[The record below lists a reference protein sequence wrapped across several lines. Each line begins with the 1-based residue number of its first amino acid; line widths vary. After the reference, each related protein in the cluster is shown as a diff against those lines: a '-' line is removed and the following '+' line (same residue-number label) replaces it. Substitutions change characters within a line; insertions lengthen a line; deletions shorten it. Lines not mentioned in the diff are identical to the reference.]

1 MAATSGESQLQRIV
15 RDLEDAVTELSKEF
29 KEGGEPITDDS
40 GNLQK
45 FSYKLEYLLQFDLK
59 EKNTLLGNRKDY
71 WDYFCDCLAKVKG
84 ANDGIRFVKS
94 ITELRTSLGKGRA
107 FLRYSLVHQ
116 RLADTL
122 QQCFMNTKVTS
133 DWYYARSPFLN
144 SKMSSDIVGHL
155 YELTDVQFDLAS
167 RGYDLDAA
175 WPVFARRT
183 LSSLGSSA
191 YLWKPPS
198 RSSSMSSLVSNYL
211 QAQEFP
217 SSPDANNSLNAEH
230 FEGFEEM
237 RVELDQAELKQRE
250 LQDRIHY
257 LEMENQELQAALS
270 LQKEQVQVEKE
281 KSNNCSE
288 ENSRLTKIIT
298 ELQKQ
303 CEVSHST
310 QSTVHDLQKCLQS
323 LELNAAEQQKEYST
337 KLEQLVNSKE
347 DCTSKLQ
354 VLNQELE
361 ASRAL
366 VAMKDLCINEL
377 KAKLSSTE
385 QKNLNL
391 CEKFDA
397 ALEEKGQQVTTDCD
411 SALQIQALLEKL
423 QETEKEKADMQR
435 LNDKH
440 VSQLKAARE
449 ELHLKEE
456 AQMELQSRY
465 NRLTADSKEESE
477 KLLGS
482 LETMAKEMD
491 ALQKALT
498 LKEKEMTELQTQV
511 MGSLAQVG
519 SLEKNLEEARKEKE
533 KLEEE
538 YGRREGTLKQ
548 EAQSQAEQLELQEG
562 RLTKVSQIVCSL
574 EEQNRKLL
582 SEKEHLCQKV
592 KELEEQMEQQNS
604 EVSEMGD
611 KSRKLKV
618 ENANLQQSIK
628 KMEGKLTSLEA
639 SNASLEAEVAR
650 LRASE
655 KQLQSEI
662 DDALV
667 SVDEKEKK
675 LRSEN
680 KQLDEDL
687 QNARRQSQI
696 LEEKLEA
703 LRSDYEELKQREET
717 TKESCASLE
726 GQLKSAKQHSL
737 LVEKSLGT
745 LKESSEC
752 LQSQL
757 REKEVELQ
765 GMESVCEQLRVE
777 AERYRKKAETFEV
790 EKLSVEKT
798 CLHQTKLIESLTSEK
813 DSVEKQQ
820 LQQAASLEREAKELA
835 SRLTISEEQLE
846 VNRGEVSRLQ
856 AEVLDL
862 RIKLQQTMGEREQMR
877 GELAVTETVLSEQ
890 KVLVQQLKEQIES
903 LNRNHVQELVQ
914 CKEREE
920 VLKKKQE
927 TAAHQKAELENNLL
941 NLKEE
946 LSKVKQYL
954 EAARMENE
962 ENKDLLHRTNT
973 DMAELGIQ
981 ICALTSEKVNAEE
994 QLAQATERLKELE
1007 EQAAVQQEKL
1017 NLDISDLRQ
1026 ENKGLQEKLDEA
1038 QICAAAVPSL
1048 QLQLE
1053 SVKKQSRSFQET
1065 SQEELSAIKFQ
1076 MSTEILNYQTKFKA
1090 VSEECVKVREQLEE
1104 QKRQQCAAE
1113 EEITEL
1119 QAANTSLSRKL
1130 DEAREQL
1137 SESESAR
1144 LQKEEEVTSLREL
1157 LARIQKEA
1165 DEAKEKAL
1173 YYSEKLSKVAADKDS
1188 SDQKLFAE
1196 LDDLTRTK
1204 QFLEERLIELIRD
1217 KDALWQKS
1225 DALEF
1230 QQKLSAEQ
1238 RWQGDTEVNHCLDCQ
1253 REFSWMV
1260 RRHHCRM
1267 CGRIFCYYCCN
1278 NYMVTK
1284 PGGKKERCCRAC
1296 FSKPRVI
1303 VDSTD
1308 DSGSSANQE
1317 GSPASLES
1325 PVSPSERD
1333 LASKPP
1339 DDAAFDIITD
1349 EELCQVQESDSL
1361 HDESQMER
1369 DSLDQSV
1376 TDLPLLIHA
1385 GLLPWFWKE
1394 PTSWFPVYKN
1404 PCNFSGND
1412 SLIGSV
1418 INLLKWRE
1426 AKNST
1431 CNSSTFEESEEWQV
1445 AQDAEI
1451 CLLKSGE
1458 IMVKLPLTVE
1468 EIVNFG
1474 ESNRELFI
1482 KSSTYSIIPITVT
1495 EMGLT
1500 ISWIFSSDPKSIS
1513 FSVVFQESEDTPLDQ
1528 CKVLIPMTRCN
1539 SHKETIRGQVK
1550 VRNAGIYT
1558 LIFDNTF
1565 SRFISKRVF
1574 YHLTVERPVIY
1585 DGSDFP

>member
-1 MAATSGESQLQRIV
+1 MAATSGESQLQRII
-15 RDLEDAVTELSKEF
+15 RDLQDAVTELSKEF

-40 GNLQK
+40 VSLQK
-45 FSYKLEYLLQFDLK
+45 FSYKLEYLLQFDQK

-144 SKMSSDIVGHL
+144 SKMSSDIVGQL

-175 WPVFARRT
+175 WPTFARRT

-217 SSPDANNSLNAEH
+217 SSPDANNSLNVEH
-230 FEGFEEM
+230 LEGFEEM
-237 RVELDQAELKQRE
+237 RVELDQAELRQRE
-250 LQDRIHY
+250 LQDRVHQ
-257 LEMENQELQAALS
+257 LQMENQELQAAIN

-281 KSNNCSE
+281 KSSNYSE
-288 ENSRLTKIIT
+288 ENSRLTKMIA

-323 LELNAAEQQKEYST
+323 LELNAVEQQKEYST
-337 KLEQLVNSKE
+337 KLEQLESSKE
-347 DCTSKLQ
+347 NCASKLQ
-354 VLNQELE
+354 LLNQELE
-361 ASRAL
+361 ASRVL
-366 VAMKDLCINEL
+366 ITMKDLCIDEL
-377 KAKLSSTE
+377 KDKLSSTE
-385 QKNLNL
+385 QKNMELL
-391 CEKFDA
+391 AKVDA
-397 ALEEKGQQVTTDCD
+397 ALEEKATAHCD
-411 SALQIQALLEKL
+411 SAVQIQGLLDKL
-423 QETEKEKADMQR
+423 QEKEKEKAEMQR
-435 LNDKH
+435 LSDEH
-440 VSQLKAARE
+440 ASQLKAARE
-449 ELHLKEE
+449 ELRLKEE
-456 AQMELQSRY
+456 MQKELESRY
-465 NRLTADSKEESE
+465 NHLTTNSREESE

-482 LETMAKEMD
+482 LETMAKEMES
-491 ALQKALT
+491 LQKALT
-498 LKEKEMTELQTQV
+498 LKGKEVAELQTQV
-511 MGSLAQVG
+511 MGLLAQVG
-519 SLEKNLEEARKEKE
+519 SLEKSLEEARKEKE
-533 KLEEE
+533 ELEEE
-538 YGRREGTLKQ
+538 RNRREGALKKDI
-548 EAQSQAEQLELQEG
+548 QSLAEQLELQEG
-562 RLTKVSQIVCSL
+562 HLTKVSHTVHSL
-574 EEQNRKLL
+574 EEQNQKIS
-582 SEKEHLCQKV
+582 SEKEHLSQKV
-592 KELEEQMEQQNS
+592 KQLEEQMEQQNS
-604 EVSEMGD
+604 AVSEKD
-611 KSRKLKV
+611 EESRKLKS
-618 ENANLQQSIK
+618 ENKDLQQ
-628 KMEGKLTSLEA
+628 
-639 SNASLEAEVAR
+639 
-650 LRASE
+650 
-655 KQLQSEI
+655 
-662 DDALV
+662 
-667 SVDEKEKK
+667 VDEKEKK
-675 LRSEN
+675 LREQN

-696 LEEKLEA
+696 LEERLGA
-703 LRSDYEELKQREET
+703 LHSDYKDMKQREEA
-717 TKESCASLE
+717 TKESCALLE
-726 GQLKSAKQHSL
+726 GQVKRAKQYNL
-737 LVEKSLGT
+737 EMEKSLSS
-745 LKESSEC
+745 LKEGEES

-757 REKEVELQ
+757 AEKEAKMQ
-765 GMESVCEQLRVE
+765 SMEIQCEQLRAE
-777 AERYRKKAETFEV
+777 AENHRKKAELLEM
-790 EKLSVEKT
+790 EKLSIEKT
-798 CLHQTKLIESLTSEK
+798 CLHQTELIESLTAEK
-813 DSVEKQQ
+813 KSVEKHQ
-820 LQQAASLEREAKELA
+820 LQQTASLEKEAKELA
-835 SRLTISEEQLE
+835 SRLIVSEEQLQ

-862 RIKLQQTMGEREQMR
+862 RVKLQETTAEREQMR
-877 GELAVTETVLSEQ
+877 GELAVTGTVLEEQ
-890 KVLVQQLKEQIES
+890 KVLVQQLKEESES

-920 VLKKKQE
+920 VLKKEQE
-927 TAAHQKAELENNLL
+927 RVAQQKAELEDNLL

-946 LSKVKQYL
+946 LSNVKQYL
-954 EAARMENE
+954 EVVKMENE

-981 ICALTSEKVNAEE
+981 ICAVTSEKVNTEE
-994 QLAQATERLKELE
+994 KLVEATERLKELE
-1007 EQAAVQQEKL
+1007 EQTTEEQERLK
-1017 NLDISDLRQ
+1017 LDISTLRQ
-1026 ENKGLQEKLDEA
+1026 ENKSLQEKLEEA
-1038 QICAAAVPSL
+1038 QKCAAAVPSL
-1048 QLQLE
+1048 QMQLE
-1053 SVKKQSRSFQET
+1053 TAKKQAQSFQET
-1065 SQEELSAIKFQ
+1065 SQEELSAVKFQ
-1076 MSTEILNYQTKFKA
+1076 MSTEILNYETKYKA
-1090 VSEECVKVREQLEE
+1090 VSEECVKVEEQLEE
-1104 QKRQQCAAE
+1104 QKRRRCAAE
-1113 EEITEL
+1113 EEIAEL
-1119 QAANTSLSRKL
+1119 QAANTSLSSKL

-1137 SESESAR
+1137 AESESAR
-1144 LQKEEEVTSLREL
+1144 LQKEEEVISLKGL
-1157 LARIQKEA
+1157 LERTQKEA
-1165 DEAKEKAL
+1165 DEAKEQAL
-1173 YYSEKLSKVAADKDS
+1173 EYSEKLSKVVADKDS

-1238 RWQGDTEVNHCLDCQ
+1238 KWQGDVDVNHCLDCQ

-1284 PGGKKERCCRAC
+1284 PGGKKERCCKAC
-1296 FSKPRVI
+1296 FSKPRVF
-1303 VDSTD
+1303 VDYTD

-1325 PVSPSERD
+1325 PVSPMEAAFVTSE
-1333 LASKPP
+1333 ASKPP

-1349 EELCQVQESDSL
+1349 EELCQVQESDLVHS
-1361 HDESQMER
+1361 ESQMEGE
-1369 DSLDQSV
+1369 SLDQSV
-1376 TDLPLLIHA
+1376 TDL
-1385 GLLPWFWKE
+1385 
-1394 PTSWFPVYKN
+1394 
-1404 PCNFSGND
+1404 
-1412 SLIGSV
+1412 
-1418 INLLKWRE
+1418 
-1426 AKNST
+1426 NST
-1431 CNSSTFEESEEWQV
+1431 CNSSTFDESEEWQV

-1458 IMVKLPLTVE
+1458 IMIKLPLTVE
-1468 EIVNFG
+1468 DILNFG
-1474 ESNRELFI
+1474 EGNRELFI

-1495 EMGLT
+1495 ETGLT
-1500 ISWIFSSDPKSIS
+1500 ISWIFSSDPKSVS
-1513 FSVVFQESEDTPLDQ
+1513 FSVVYQESEEAPLDQ

-1550 VRNAGIYT
+1550 VRNSGIYM

>member
-1 MAATSGESQLQRIV
+1 MAATSGESQLQRII
-15 RDLEDAVTELSKEF
+15 RDLQDAVSELSKEF

-40 GNLQK
+40 VNLQK
-45 FSYKLEYLLQFDLK
+45 FSYKLEYLLQFDQK

-144 SKMSSDIVGHL
+144 SKMSSDIVGQL

-175 WPVFARRT
+175 WPAFARRT

-217 SSPDANNSLNAEH
+217 SSPDANNSLNVEH
-230 FEGFEEM
+230 LEGFEEM
-237 RVELDQAELKQRE
+237 RVELDQAELRQRE
-250 LQDRIHY
+250 LQDRIHQ
-257 LEMENQELQAALS
+257 LEMENKELQAAVS
-270 LQKEQVQVEKE
+270 LQKEQVQVEKD
-281 KSNNCSE
+281 KSNNHSE
-288 ENSRLTKIIT
+288 EDSQLTKVIT

-303 CEVSHST
+303 CEISHST
-310 QSTVHDLQKCLQS
+310 QSTVRDLQKCLQS
-323 LELNAAEQQKEYST
+323 LELNAVEQQREYST
-337 KLEQLVNSKE
+337 NLEQLVTNKE
-347 DCTSKLQ
+347 DCASKLQ

-366 VAMKDLCINEL
+366 VALKDLCVNEL
-377 KAKLSSTE
+377 KAKMSSTE

-391 CEKFDA
+391 LAKVDA
-397 ALEEKGQQVTTDCD
+397 ALEEKGQQATAHCH
-411 SALQIQALLEKL
+411 SALQVQALLEKL
-423 QETEKEKADMQR
+423 QETEKEKADMRR
-435 LNDKH
+435 LNDEYA
-440 VSQLKAARE
+440 SQLKAARE
-449 ELHLKEE
+449 ELELKEE
-456 AQMELQSRY
+456 AQKELESRY
-465 NRLTADSKEESE
+465 NCLTADSKEER
-477 KLLGS
+477 
-482 LETMAKEMD
+482 KEM
-491 ALQKALT
+491 A
-498 LKEKEMTELQTQV
+498 ELQTQV

-538 YGRREGTLKQ
+538 YGRREGGSP
-548 EAQSQAEQLELQEG
+548 AQAEQLKLREG
-562 RLTKVSQIVCSL
+562 HLTKVSQTVCSL
-574 EEQNRKLL
+574 EEQNQKLL
-582 SEKEHLCQKV
+582 SEKEYLSQKV

-604 EVSEMGD
+604 TVSEMGEE
-611 KSRKLKV
+611 SRKLKV
-618 ENANLQQSIK
+618 ENSNLQH
-628 KMEGKLTSLEA
+628 
-639 SNASLEAEVAR
+639 
-650 LRASE
+650 
-655 KQLQSEI
+655 EI

-675 LRSEN
+675 LRDEN
-680 KQLDEDL
+680 RQLDEDL

-696 LEEKLEA
+696 LEERLEA
-703 LRSDYEELKQREET
+703 LHSDYEELKQREET
-717 TKESCASLE
+717 TKESYASLE

-737 LVEKSLGT
+737 QMEKSLGT
-745 LKESSEC
+745 LKEGKEF
-752 LQSQL
+752 LQTQL
-757 REKEVELQ
+757 TEKEVELQ
-765 GMESVCEQLRVE
+765 GMESQCEQLRVE
-777 AERYRKKAETFEV
+777 AERHRKKAETLEV

-798 CLHQTKLIESLTSEK
+798 CFHQTKLIESLTSEK
-813 DSVEKQQ
+813 ESVEKHQ
-820 LQQAASLEREAKELA
+820 LQQAASLEKAAKELT
-835 SRLTISEEQLE
+835 SRLTMSEEQLE
-846 VNRGEVSRLQ
+846 ISRGEVSRLQ

-862 RIKLQQTMGEREQMR
+862 RVKLQQTTDEREQMR
-877 GELAVTETVLSEQ
+877 GELGIAETVLGEQ
-890 KVLVQQLKEQIES
+890 KVLVQQLKEQSES
-903 LNRNHVQELVQ
+903 LNRNHVQELMQ

-920 VLKKKQE
+920 VLKKEQE
-927 TAAHQKAELENNLL
+927 TAARQKTELENNLL

-954 EAARMENE
+954 EVARVENE
-962 ENKDLLHRTNT
+962 ENRDLLHRTNT

-981 ICALTSEKVNAEE
+981 ICTLTSEKVDAEE
-994 QLAQATERLKELE
+994 KLAQATERLKELE
-1007 EQAAVQQEKL
+1007 EQAAEQQEKL
-1017 NLDISDLRQ
+1017 KLDISNLIQ
-1026 ENKGLQEKLDEA
+1026 ENKSLQEKLEEA

-1053 SVKKQSRSFQET
+1053 TVKKQAQSFQEI

-1090 VSEECVKVREQLEE
+1090 ISGECGKVKEQLEE
-1104 QKRQQCAAE
+1104 QKRQQHAAE
-1113 EEITEL
+1113 EEIAEL

-1157 LARIQKEA
+1157 LERIQKEA
-1165 DEAKEKAL
+1165 DEAKEKVL
-1173 YYSEKLSKVAADKDS
+1173 DYNEKLSKVAADKDS

-1238 RWQGDTEVNHCLDCQ
+1238 KWQGDTEVNHCLDCQ

-1296 FSKPRVI
+1296 FNKPRVI

-1308 DSGSSANQE
+1308 DYGLNANQE
-1317 GSPASLES
+1317 GSPALLES
-1325 PVSPSERD
+1325 PVSPSERAFVASE
-1333 LASKPP
+1333 ASKPP
-1339 DDAAFDIITD
+1339 DDATFDIITD

-1361 HDESQMER
+1361 HNETQMEG

-1376 TDLPLLIHA
+1376 TDL
-1385 GLLPWFWKE
+1385 
-1394 PTSWFPVYKN
+1394 
-1404 PCNFSGND
+1404 
-1412 SLIGSV
+1412 
-1418 INLLKWRE
+1418 
-1426 AKNST
+1426 
-1431 CNSSTFEESEEWQV
+1431 
-1445 AQDAEI
+1445 
-1451 CLLKSGE
+1451 
-1458 IMVKLPLTVE
+1458 
-1468 EIVNFG
+1468 
-1474 ESNRELFI
+1474 
-1482 KSSTYSIIPITVT
+1482 
-1495 EMGLT
+1495 
-1500 ISWIFSSDPKSIS
+1500 
-1513 FSVVFQESEDTPLDQ
+1513 
-1528 CKVLIPMTRCN
+1528 
-1539 SHKETIRGQVK
+1539 
-1550 VRNAGIYT
+1550 
-1558 LIFDNTF
+1558 
-1565 SRFISKRVF
+1565 
-1574 YHLTVERPVIY
+1574 
-1585 DGSDFP
+1585 

>member
-1 MAATSGESQLQRIV
+1 MAASSGESQLQRIV
-15 RDLEDAVTELSKEF
+15 RDLQDAVTELSKEF

-40 GNLQK
+40 VNLQK
-45 FSYKLEYLLQFDLK
+45 FSYKLEYLLQFDQK

-94 ITELRTSLGKGRA
+94 ITEVSVSGCALC
-107 FLRYSLVHQ
+107 FVLRYSLVHQ

-144 SKMSSDIVGHL
+144 SKMSSDIVGQL

-175 WPVFARRT
+175 WPAFARRT

-211 QAQEFP
+211 QTQEFP
-217 SSPDANNSLNAEH
+217 SSPDANNSLNVEH
-230 FEGFEEM
+230 LEGFEEM
-237 RVELDQAELKQRE
+237 RVELDQAELRQRE
-250 LQDRIHY
+250 LQDHIHR
-257 LEMENQELQAALS
+257 LEQENQELQAAVS
-270 LQKEQVQVEKE
+270 LQKEHVQVEKE
-281 KSNNCSE
+281 KSSNYSE
-288 ENSRLTKIIT
+288 ENARLTKMIV

-323 LELNAAEQQKEYST
+323 LELNAVEQQKEYST
-337 KLEQLVNSKE
+337 KLEQLVTSKE
-347 DCTSKLQ
+347 DCASKLQ
-354 VLNQELE
+354 LLSQELE

-366 VAMKDLCINEL
+366 VAMKDLCIEEL

-385 QKNLNL
+385 QNNLNL
-391 CEKFDA
+391 LAKVDA
-397 ALEEKGQQVTTDCD
+397 ALEEKGQQATAHCD
-411 SALQIQALLEKL
+411 SALQIRALLEKL
-423 QETEKEKADMQR
+423 QEAEKEKADVQR
-435 LNDKH
+435 LSEERA
-440 VSQLKAARE
+440 SQLKAVRE
-449 ELHLKEE
+449 ELQLKEE
-456 AQMELQSRY
+456 VQKELESRY
-465 NRLTADSKEESE
+465 NHLAADSKEERQE
-477 KLLGS
+477 
-482 LETMAKEMD
+482 MA
-491 ALQKALT
+491 
-498 LKEKEMTELQTQV
+498 ELQTQV

-519 SLEKNLEEARKEKE
+519 SLEKSLEEARKEKE

-538 YGRREGTLKQ
+538 YGRREGALAQ

-562 RLTKVSQIVCSL
+562 RLTKVSQTVCSL

-582 SEKEHLCQKV
+582 SEREHLGHKL
-592 KELEEQMEQQNS
+592 KELEEQVEQQNS
-604 EVSEMGD
+604 AVSEMD
-611 KSRKLKV
+611 EESRKLKA
-618 ENANLQQSIK
+618 ENANLQQ
-628 KMEGKLTSLEA
+628 
-639 SNASLEAEVAR
+639 
-650 LRASE
+650 
-655 KQLQSEI
+655 
-662 DDALV
+662 
-667 SVDEKEKK
+667 K
-675 LRSEN
+675 LRDEN

-703 LRSDYEELKQREET
+703 LHSDYEELKQREEAAR
-717 TKESCASLE
+717 ESYASLE
-726 GQLKSAKQHSL
+726 GRLKSAKQHSL
-737 LVEKSLGT
+737 QVDKSLGS
-745 LKESSEC
+745 LKEGEEH

-757 REKEVELQ
+757 TEKAAELRGVESQ
-765 GMESVCEQLRVE
+765 CEQLR
-777 AERYRKKAETFEV
+777 AAAARHRRKAEAPEV

-798 CLHQTKLIESLTSEK
+798 CLHQTKLIESLVSEK
-813 DSVEKQQ
+813 ESLETHQ
-820 LQQAASLEREAKELA
+820 LQQAASLEKEARELA
-835 SRLTISEEQLE
+835 CRLTVSEEQLE
-846 VNRGEVSRLQ
+846 VSRGEVSRLQ
-856 AEVLDL
+856 AEVVDL
-862 RIKLQQTMGEREQMR
+862 RVKLQQATDEREKMR
-877 GELAVTETVLSEQ
+877 GELAVTETVLGEQ
-890 KVLVQQLKEQIES
+890 KALVQQLKEQSES

-920 VLKKKQE
+920 MLRKEQE
-927 TAAHQKAELENNLL
+927 AAAHQNAELESSLL
-941 NLKEE
+941 TLKEE
-946 LSKVKQYL
+946 LSKVKQFL

-981 ICALTSEKVNAEE
+981 ICALTSEKMDAEE
-994 QLAQATERLKELE
+994 QIAQATERLKELE
-1007 EQAAVQQEKL
+1007 EQAAEQQEKL
-1017 NLDISDLRQ
+1017 KLDVSDLRQ
-1026 ENKGLQEKLDEA
+1026 ENKTLQEKLEEA
-1038 QICAAAVPSL
+1038 QTCAAAVPSL
-1048 QLQLE
+1048 RLQLE
-1053 SVKKQSRSFQET
+1053 TAKKQAQSFQET
-1065 SQEELSAIKFQ
+1065 SQEELSTIKFQ
-1076 MSTEILNYQTKFKA
+1076 MSTEILNYQTKLKA
-1090 VSEECVKVREQLEE
+1090 VSEECGNVREQLEE
-1104 QKRQQCAAE
+1104 QKRQQRAAE
-1113 EEITEL
+1113 EAITEL
-1119 QAANTSLSRKL
+1119 QAANTSLCGKL
-1130 DEAREQL
+1130 DEARERL

-1144 LQKEEEVTSLREL
+1144 LQKDEELTSLRGEL
-1157 LARIQKEA
+1157 ERIRKEA
-1165 DEAKEKAL
+1165 DEAKEKVL
-1173 YYSEKLSKVAADKDS
+1173 HYSEKLSKVAADRDS

-1278 NYMVTK
+1278 YYVVTK

-1296 FSKPRVI
+1296 FNKPRVV

-1325 PVSPSERD
+1325 PVSPSERAFVTSE
-1333 LASKPP
+1333 ASKPL

-1349 EELCQVQESDSL
+1349 EELCQVQELDSL
-1361 HDESQMER
+1361 HNDSQMEA
-1369 DSLDQSV
+1369 DSLDRSV
-1376 TDLPLLIHA
+1376 
-1385 GLLPWFWKE
+1385 
-1394 PTSWFPVYKN
+1394 
-1404 PCNFSGND
+1404 
-1412 SLIGSV
+1412 
-1418 INLLKWRE
+1418 
-1426 AKNST
+1426 NSM
-1431 CNSSTFEESEEWQV
+1431 CNSSTFDESEEWQV

-1458 IMVKLPLTVE
+1458 IMIKLPLTVE
-1468 EIVNFG
+1468 EILNFG

-1500 ISWIFSSDPKSIS
+1500 ISWVFSSDPKSIS
-1513 FSVVFQESEDTPLDQ
+1513 FSVVYQESEDTPLDQ

-1550 VRNAGIYT
+1550 VRNCGVYT

-1574 YHLTVERPVIY
+1574 YHLAIERPVIY
-1585 DGSDFP
+1585 DGSDF

>member
-1 MAATSGESQLQRIV
+1 MAAASGESQLQRII
-15 RDLEDAVTELSKEF
+15 RDLQDAVTELSKEF

-40 GNLQK
+40 VNLQK
-45 FSYKLEYLLQFDLK
+45 FSYKLEYLLQFDQK

-175 WPVFARRT
+175 WPAFARRT
-183 LSSLGSSA
+183 LSSFGSSA

-217 SSPDANNSLNAEH
+217 SSPDANSSLNVEH
-230 FEGFEEM
+230 LEGFEEM
-237 RVELDQAELKQRE
+237 RVELDQAELRQRE
-250 LQDRIHY
+250 LQDRIHQ
-257 LEMENQELQAALS
+257 LEMENRELQAAVS

-281 KSNNCSE
+281 KSGNYSE
-288 ENSRLTKIIT
+288 ENSRLTEMIT

-310 QSTVHDLQKCLQS
+310 QSTLHDLQKCLQS
-323 LELNAAEQQKEYST
+323 LELNAGEQQKEYSS
-337 KLEQLVNSKE
+337 KLQQLVTSKE
-347 DCTSKLQ
+347 VCASKLQ

-361 ASRAL
+361 ASRAS
-366 VAMKDLCINEL
+366 VAMKDLCVDEL
-377 KAKLSSTE
+377 KANLSSTE
-385 QKNLNL
+385 QKSLNL
-391 CEKFDA
+391 LARVDA
-397 ALEEKGQQVTTDCD
+397 ALEEKGQQATACLD
-411 SALQIQALLEKL
+411 SALQIRALLEKL
-423 QETEKEKADMQR
+423 QETEEEKADIQR
-435 LNDKH
+435 LNDEH

-449 ELHLKEE
+449 ELQLKEE
-456 AQMELQSRY
+456 AQKELESRY
-465 NRLTADSKEESE
+465 HRLTADSKEESE

-498 LKEKEMTELQTQV
+498 LKGKEMAELQTQ
-511 MGSLAQVG
+511 
-519 SLEKNLEEARKEKE
+519 
-533 KLEEE
+533 
-538 YGRREGTLKQ
+538 
-548 EAQSQAEQLELQEG
+548 
-562 RLTKVSQIVCSL
+562 
-574 EEQNRKLL
+574 
-582 SEKEHLCQKV
+582 
-592 KELEEQMEQQNS
+592 
-604 EVSEMGD
+604 
-611 KSRKLKV
+611 
-618 ENANLQQSIK
+618 
-628 KMEGKLTSLEA
+628 
-639 SNASLEAEVAR
+639 
-650 LRASE
+650 
-655 KQLQSEI
+655 
-662 DDALV
+662 
-667 SVDEKEKK
+667 
-675 LRSEN
+675 
-680 KQLDEDL
+680 
-687 QNARRQSQI
+687 
-696 LEEKLEA
+696 
-703 LRSDYEELKQREET
+703 
-717 TKESCASLE
+717 
-726 GQLKSAKQHSL
+726 
-737 LVEKSLGT
+737 
-745 LKESSEC
+745 
-752 LQSQL
+752 
-757 REKEVELQ
+757 
-765 GMESVCEQLRVE
+765 
-777 AERYRKKAETFEV
+777 
-790 EKLSVEKT
+790 
-798 CLHQTKLIESLTSEK
+798 
-813 DSVEKQQ
+813 
-820 LQQAASLEREAKELA
+820 
-835 SRLTISEEQLE
+835 
-846 VNRGEVSRLQ
+846 
-856 AEVLDL
+856 
-862 RIKLQQTMGEREQMR
+862 
-877 GELAVTETVLSEQ
+877 
-890 KVLVQQLKEQIES
+890 
-903 LNRNHVQELVQ
+903 
-914 CKEREE
+914 
-920 VLKKKQE
+920 
-927 TAAHQKAELENNLL
+927 
-941 NLKEE
+941 
-946 LSKVKQYL
+946 
-954 EAARMENE
+954 
-962 ENKDLLHRTNT
+962 
-973 DMAELGIQ
+973 
-981 ICALTSEKVNAEE
+981 
-994 QLAQATERLKELE
+994 
-1007 EQAAVQQEKL
+1007 
-1017 NLDISDLRQ
+1017 
-1026 ENKGLQEKLDEA
+1026 
-1038 QICAAAVPSL
+1038 
-1048 QLQLE
+1048 
-1053 SVKKQSRSFQET
+1053 
-1065 SQEELSAIKFQ
+1065 
-1076 MSTEILNYQTKFKA
+1076 A
-1090 VSEECVKVREQLEE
+1090 VSEECEKLREQLEE
-1104 QKRQQCAAE
+1104 QKRQQRAAE
-1113 EEITEL
+1113 EEIAEL

-1137 SESESAR
+1137 SESESAQLR
-1144 LQKEEEVTSLREL
+1144 KEEEVTSLREL
-1157 LARIQKEA
+1157 LERIRKEA
-1165 DEAKEKAL
+1165 DEAKEKVL
-1173 YYSEKLSKVAADKDS
+1173 DYSEKLSKVAADKDS

-1284 PGGKKERCCRAC
+1284 PGAKKERCCRAC
-1296 FSKPRVI
+1296 FNKPRVI

-1325 PVSPSERD
+1325 PVSPSEK
-1333 LASKPP
+1333 AFVAP

-1361 HDESQMER
+1361 HNESQMER
-1369 DSLDQSV
+1369 DSLDQSM
-1376 TDLPLLIHA
+1376 TDL
-1385 GLLPWFWKE
+1385 
-1394 PTSWFPVYKN
+1394 
-1404 PCNFSGND
+1404 
-1412 SLIGSV
+1412 
-1418 INLLKWRE
+1418 
-1426 AKNST
+1426 NST
-1431 CNSSTFEESEEWQV
+1431 CNSSTFDESEEWQV

-1458 IMVKLPLTVE
+1458 IMIKLPLTVE
-1468 EIVNFG
+1468 EILNFG

-1513 FSVVFQESEDTPLDQ
+1513 FSVVYQESEDTPLDQ

-1550 VRNAGIYT
+1550 VRNPGIYT

-1574 YHLTVERPVIY
+1574 YHLAVERPVIY

>member
-1 MAATSGESQLQRIV
+1 MAATSGESQLQRII
-15 RDLEDAVTELSKEF
+15 RDLQDAVTELSKEF

-40 GNLQK
+40 VNLQK
-45 FSYKLEYLLQFDLK
+45 FSYKLEYLLQFDQK
-59 EKNTLLGNRKDY
+59 EKSTLLGNRKDY
-71 WDYFCDCLAKVKG
+71 WDYFCDCLAKIKG

-144 SKMSSDIVGHL
+144 SKMSSDIVGQL

-175 WPVFARRT
+175 WPAFARRT
-183 LSSLGSSA
+183 LPSLGSSA

-217 SSPDANNSLNAEH
+217 SSPDVNNSLNVDH
-230 FEGFEEM
+230 LEGYEEM
-237 RVELDQAELKQRE
+237 RLELDQAELRQRE
-250 LQDRIHY
+250 LQDRIHQ
-257 LEMENQELQAALS
+257 LEIENQELQAAVS

-281 KSNNCSE
+281 KSNNYSE
-288 ENSRLTKIIT
+288 ENSRLTKMIT

-323 LELNAAEQQKEYST
+323 LELNAAEQQKEHST
-337 KLEQLVNSKE
+337 KVEQLLTSKE
-347 DCTSKLQ
+347 DCTSQLQ
-354 VLNQELE
+354 VSNQELE
-361 ASRAL
+361 TSRAL
-366 VAMKDLCINEL
+366 IAVKDLCIDEL

-391 CEKFDA
+391 LAKVDA
-397 ALEEKGQQVTTDCD
+397 ALDEKGQQATAQYD
-411 SALQIQALLEKL
+411 SALQIRALLEKL
-423 QETEKEKADMQR
+423 QEMENEKAVMQR
-435 LNDKH
+435 LNDEH
-440 VSQLKAARE
+440 ASQLKAARE
-449 ELHLKEE
+449 ELLLKEQ
-456 AQMELQSRY
+456 AQKELESRY
-465 NRLTADSKEESE
+465 SSLTANSKEESE
-477 KLLGS
+477 KLIGS
-482 LETMAKEMD
+482 LDTMAKEKD

-498 LKEKEMTELQTQV
+498 LKGKEMAELQTQV

-538 YGRREGTLKQ
+538 YGRREGALKQ

-562 RLTKVSQIVCSL
+562 RLTKVSQTVCSL
-574 EEQNRKLL
+574 QEQNRKLM
-582 SEKEHLCQKV
+582 SEKEHLRQKF

-604 EVSEMGD
+604 TVSELD
-611 KSRKLKV
+611 EESRKLKA
-618 ENANLQQSIK
+618 ENENLQH
-628 KMEGKLTSLEA
+628 
-639 SNASLEAEVAR
+639 
-650 LRASE
+650 
-655 KQLQSEI
+655 EI

-675 LRSEN
+675 LRGEN

-703 LRSDYEELKQREET
+703 LHSEYEELKQREET
-717 TKESCASLE
+717 SKESFASLE
-726 GQLKSAKQHSL
+726 AQLKSAKQHSL
-737 LVEKSLGT
+737 QVEKSLET
-745 LKESSEC
+745 LEESKEC

-757 REKEVELQ
+757 TEKEVELQ
-765 GMESVCEQLRVE
+765 DMESQCEQLRAE
-777 AERYRKKAETFEV
+777 AERYRKKAETLEI

-813 DSVEKQQ
+813 ESVEKQQ
-820 LQQAASLEREAKELA
+820 LQQAASLEKEAKELA
-835 SRLTISEEQLE
+835 FRLTMSEEQLE
-846 VNRGEVSRLQ
+846 INRGEVSRLQ

-862 RIKLQQTMGEREQMR
+862 RVKLQQATDERERMR

-890 KVLVQQLKEQIES
+890 KTLVQQLKEQSES

-920 VLKKKQE
+920 KLKKEQE
-927 TAAHQKAELENNLL
+927 RTAHQKAELENNLV

-946 LSKVKQYL
+946 LSKVKRYL
-954 EAARMENE
+954 ENARVENE

-981 ICALTSEKVNAEE
+981 ICALTSEKVDTEE
-994 QLAQATERLKELE
+994 QLAQATERFKELE
-1007 EQAAVQQEKL
+1007 EQAAEQQEKL
-1017 NLDISDLRQ
+1017 KLDISNLRE
-1026 ENKGLQEKLDEA
+1026 ENKSLQEKLEEA
-1038 QICAAAVPSL
+1038 QMCAAAVPSL

-1053 SVKKQSRSFQET
+1053 TIKKQAQSFQDT

-1090 VSEECVKVREQLEE
+1090 VSEECGKVREQLEE
-1104 QKRQQCAAE
+1104 QKRQQHAAE

-1119 QAANTSLSRKL
+1119 QAANTSLCRKL

-1144 LQKEEEVTSLREL
+1144 LQREEEVTSLREL
-1157 LARIQKEA
+1157 LERIQKEA
-1165 DEAKEKAL
+1165 DEAKEKIL
-1173 YYSEKLSKVAADKDS
+1173 DYTEKLSKVAADKDS

-1296 FSKPRVI
+1296 FNKPRVI

-1325 PVSPSERD
+1325 PVSPSERAFD
-1333 LASKPP
+1333 ASEASKPP

-1361 HDESQMER
+1361 HNESQMER

-1376 TDLPLLIHA
+1376 TDL
-1385 GLLPWFWKE
+1385 
-1394 PTSWFPVYKN
+1394 
-1404 PCNFSGND
+1404 
-1412 SLIGSV
+1412 
-1418 INLLKWRE
+1418 
-1426 AKNST
+1426 NST
-1431 CNSSTFEESEEWQV
+1431 CNSSTFDESEDWQV

-1458 IMVKLPLTVE
+1458 IMMKLPLTVE
-1468 EIVNFG
+1468 EILNFG

-1482 KSSTYSIIPITVT
+1482 KSSTYSVIPITVT
-1495 EMGLT
+1495 EVGLT

-1513 FSVVFQESEDTPLDQ
+1513 FSVVYQESEDTPLDQ

-1550 VRNAGIYT
+1550 VRNPGIYT

-1574 YHLTVERPVIY
+1574 YHLAVERPVIY

>member
-1 MAATSGESQLQRIV
+1 MAATSGESQLQRII
-15 RDLEDAVTELSKEF
+15 RDLQDAVIELSKEF

-40 GNLQK
+40 VNLQK
-45 FSYKLEYLLQFDLK
+45 FSYKLEYLLQFDQK

-144 SKMSSDIVGHL
+144 SKMSSDIVGQL

-175 WPVFARRT
+175 WPAFARRT

-217 SSPDANNSLNAEH
+217 SSPDANSSLNVEH
-230 FEGFEEM
+230 LESFEEM
-237 RVELDQAELKQRE
+237 RVELDQAELRQRE
-250 LQDRIHY
+250 LQDRIHQ
-257 LEMENQELQAALS
+257 LEMENQELQAAVR

-281 KSNNCSE
+281 KSNNYSE
-288 ENSRLTKIIT
+288 ENSRLTKMIT

-323 LELNAAEQQKEYST
+323 LELNAVEQQKEYST
-337 KLEQLVNSKE
+337 KLEQLVTSKE
-347 DCTSKLQ
+347 NCASKLE

-366 VAMKDLCINEL
+366 VAMKDLCIDEL
-377 KAKLSSTE
+377 RAKLSAIE
-385 QKNLNL
+385 QKKLNL
-391 CEKFDA
+391 LSKFDA
-397 ALEEKGQQVTTDCD
+397 ALEEKGQQATAHCD
-411 SALQIQALLEKL
+411 SALEIRALLEKL

-435 LNDKH
+435 LNDEH

-449 ELHLKEE
+449 ELQLKEE
-456 AQMELQSRY
+456 AQKELESRY
-465 NRLTADSKEESE
+465 NCLTADSKEESE

-498 LKEKEMTELQTQV
+498 LKGKEMAELQTQV
-511 MGSLAQVG
+511 MGLLAQVG

-538 YGRREGTLKQ
+538 YGRREGALKQ
-548 EAQSQAEQLELQEG
+548 ESQSQAEQLELQEG
-562 RLTKVSQIVCSL
+562 RLTKVSQTVRSL

-582 SEKEHLCQKV
+582 SEKEHLSQKV
-592 KELEEQMEQQNS
+592 KELEEQTEQQNS
-604 EVSEMGD
+604 AVSEMD
-611 KSRKLKV
+611 EESRKLKA
-618 ENANLQQSIK
+618 ENANLQQSK
-628 KMEGKLTSLEA
+628 NKMEGKLKNLEA
-639 SNASLEAEVAR
+639 SKASLEAEVAR

-675 LRSEN
+675 LRGEN
-680 KQLDEDL
+680 RQLDEDL

-696 LEEKLEA
+696 LEERLEA
-703 LRSDYEELKQREET
+703 LHSDYEELKQKEET
-717 TKESCASLE
+717 TKESYASLE
-726 GQLKSAKQHSL
+726 GQLKSAKQRSL
-737 LVEKSLGT
+737 QMEKSLGA
-745 LKESSEC
+745 LKESEEC

-757 REKEVELQ
+757 TEKEVELQ
-765 GMESVCEQLRVE
+765 GMESQCEQLRAE
-777 AERYRKKAETFEV
+777 AERHRKKAETLEV

-813 DSVEKQQ
+813 ESVEKHQ
-820 LQQAASLEREAKELA
+820 LEQAASLAKDAKELA
-835 SRLTISEEQLE
+835 SRLTITEEQLE

-856 AEVLDL
+856 AEVLNL
-862 RIKLQQTMGEREQMR
+862 QVKLQQTANESEQMR
-877 GELAVTETVLSEQ
+877 GELSITETVLGEQ
-890 KVLVQQLKEQIES
+890 KALVQQLTEQIES

-920 VLKKKQE
+920 VLKKEQE
-927 TAAHQKAELENNLL
+927 TAAHQKAEMENNLL

-946 LSKVKQYL
+946 LFKVKQYL

-981 ICALTSEKVNAEE
+981 ICALTSEKVDAEE
-994 QLAQATERLKELE
+994 RLAQATERLKELQ
-1007 EQAAVQQEKL
+1007 EQAAEQQEKL
-1017 NLDISDLRQ
+1017 KLDTSNLRQ
-1026 ENKGLQEKLDEA
+1026 ENKSLQEKLDEA
-1038 QICAAAVPSL
+1038 QICAAAVPNL

-1053 SVKKQSRSFQET
+1053 TVKKQAQSFQET

-1090 VSEECVKVREQLEE
+1090 VSEECGKVREQLEE
-1104 QKRQQCAAE
+1104 QKRQQHAAE
-1113 EEITEL
+1113 EEIAEL

-1157 LARIQKEA
+1157 LERIQKEA
-1165 DEAKEKAL
+1165 DEAKEKVL
-1173 YYSEKLSKVAADKDS
+1173 DYSEKLSKVAADKNS

-1296 FSKPRVI
+1296 FNKPRVI

-1325 PVSPSERD
+1325 PVSPSERAFVASE
-1333 LASKPP
+1333 ASKPP

-1349 EELCQVQESDSL
+1349 EELCRVQESDSL
-1361 HDESQMER
+1361 HNESQMEGE
-1369 DSLDQSV
+1369 SLDQSM
-1376 TDLPLLIHA
+1376 TDL
-1385 GLLPWFWKE
+1385 
-1394 PTSWFPVYKN
+1394 
-1404 PCNFSGND
+1404 
-1412 SLIGSV
+1412 
-1418 INLLKWRE
+1418 
-1426 AKNST
+1426 NST
-1431 CNSSTFEESEEWQV
+1431 CNSSTFDESEEWQV

-1458 IMVKLPLTVE
+1458 VMIKLPLTVE
-1468 EIVNFG
+1468 EILNFG

-1513 FSVVFQESEDTPLDQ
+1513 FSVVYQESEDTPLDQ

-1539 SHKETIRGQVK
+1539 SHKETVRGQVK
-1550 VRNAGIYT
+1550 VRNSGIYT

-1574 YHLTVERPVIY
+1574 YHLAVERPVIY

>member
-1 MAATSGESQLQRIV
+1 MAATSGESQLQRII
-15 RDLEDAVTELSKEF
+15 RDLQDAVTELSKEF

-40 GNLQK
+40 VNLQK
-45 FSYKLEYLLQFDLK
+45 FSYKLEYLLQ
-59 EKNTLLGNRKDY
+59 
-71 WDYFCDCLAKVKG
+71 
-84 ANDGIRFVKS
+84 
-94 ITELRTSLGKGRA
+94 LRTSLGKGRA

-144 SKMSSDIVGHL
+144 SKMSSDIVGQL

-175 WPVFARRT
+175 WPAFARRT

-217 SSPDANNSLNAEH
+217 SSPDVNNSLNVEH
-230 FEGFEEM
+230 LEGYEEM
-237 RVELDQAELKQRE
+237 RLELDQAELRQRE
-250 LQDRIHY
+250 LQDRIHQ
-257 LEMENQELQAALS
+257 LEVENQELQAAVS
-270 LQKEQVQVEKE
+270 LQKQQVQVEKE
-281 KSNNCSE
+281 KSNNYSE

-323 LELNAAEQQKEYST
+323 LELNAVEQQKEHST
-337 KLEQLVNSKE
+337 KVEQLLTSKE
-347 DCTSKLQ
+347 GCASELQ
-354 VLNQELE
+354 VSNQELE
-361 ASRAL
+361 TSRASIA
-366 VAMKDLCINEL
+366 VKDLCVDEL

-391 CEKFDA
+391 LAKVDA
-397 ALEEKGQQVTTDCD
+397 ALDEKGQQAIAQYD
-411 SALQIQALLEKL
+411 SALQIRALLEKL
-423 QETEKEKADMQR
+423 QEIEKEKADMQR
-435 LNDKH
+435 LNDEH
-440 VSQLKAARE
+440 TSQLKAARE
-449 ELHLKEE
+449 ELLLKEQ
-456 AQMELQSRY
+456 AQKELESRY
-465 NRLTADSKEESE
+465 SSLTANSKEESE
-477 KLLGS
+477 KLIES
-482 LETMAKEMD
+482 LETMGKGKD

-498 LKEKEMTELQTQV
+498 LKGKEMAELQTQV

-538 YGRREGTLKQ
+538 YGRREGALKQ

-562 RLTKVSQIVCSL
+562 RLTKVSQTVCSL
-574 EEQNRKLL
+574 QEQNRKLM
-582 SEKEHLCQKV
+582 SEKEHLGQKV
-592 KELEEQMEQQNS
+592 KELEEHMEQQNS
-604 EVSEMGD
+604 AVSELD
-611 KSRKLKV
+611 EENRKLKT
-618 ENANLQQSIK
+618 ENENLQQSKK
-628 KMEGKLTSLEA
+628 KMEEKLKNLEA
-639 SNASLEAEVAR
+639 SKASLEADVAR

-675 LRSEN
+675 LRGEN

-696 LEEKLEA
+696 LEERLEA
-703 LRSDYEELKQREET
+703 LRSEYEELKQREET
-717 TKESCASLE
+717 SKESYASFE
-726 GQLKSAKQHSL
+726 AQLKSAKQHSL
-737 LVEKSLGT
+737 QMEKSLDT
-745 LKESSEC
+745 LKESKEC

-757 REKEVELQ
+757 TEKEVELQ
-765 GMESVCEQLRVE
+765 GMESQCEQLRAE
-777 AERYRKKAETFEV
+777 AERYRKKAETLEI
-790 EKLSVEKT
+790 EKLNVEKT

-813 DSVEKQQ
+813 ESVEKQQ
-820 LQQAASLEREAKELA
+820 LQQAVSLEKEAKELA
-835 SRLTISEEQLE
+835 FRLTMTEEQLE

-862 RIKLQQTMGEREQMR
+862 RVKLQQATDERERMR
-877 GELAVTETVLSEQ
+877 GELAVTETLLSEQ
-890 KVLVQQLKEQIES
+890 KTLVQQLKEQSES
-903 LNRNHVQELVQ
+903 LNRNHVQELMQ

-920 VLKKKQE
+920 KLKKEQE
-927 TAAHQKAELENNLL
+927 KTAHQKAELESNLM

-946 LSKVKQYL
+946 LSKVKRYL
-954 EAARMENE
+954 ENARVENE

-981 ICALTSEKVNAEE
+981 ICALTSEKVDAEE
-994 QLAQATERLKELE
+994 QLAQATERFKELE
-1007 EQAAVQQEKL
+1007 EQATEQQEKL
-1017 NLDISDLRQ
+1017 KLDISNLRE
-1026 ENKGLQEKLDEA
+1026 ENKHLQEKLEEA
-1038 QICAAAVPSL
+1038 QMCAAAVPSL
-1048 QLQLE
+1048 QMQLE
-1053 SVKKQSRSFQET
+1053 TVQKQAKSFQET

-1090 VSEECVKVREQLEE
+1090 
-1104 QKRQQCAAE
+1104 
-1113 EEITEL
+1113 
-1119 QAANTSLSRKL
+1119 ANTSLCRKL

-1157 LARIQKEA
+1157 LERIQKEA
-1165 DEAKEKAL
+1165 DEAKEKIL
-1173 YYSEKLSKVAADKDS
+1173 DYTEKLSKVAADKDS

-1296 FSKPRVI
+1296 FNKPRVI

-1325 PVSPSERD
+1325 PVSPSERAFVASE
-1333 LASKPP
+1333 ASKPP

-1361 HDESQMER
+1361 HNESQIER

-1376 TDLPLLIHA
+1376 TDL
-1385 GLLPWFWKE
+1385 
-1394 PTSWFPVYKN
+1394 
-1404 PCNFSGND
+1404 
-1412 SLIGSV
+1412 
-1418 INLLKWRE
+1418 
-1426 AKNST
+1426 NST
-1431 CNSSTFEESEEWQV
+1431 CNSSTFDESEEWQV

-1458 IMVKLPLTVE
+1458 IMIKLPLTVE
-1468 EIVNFG
+1468 EIMNFG

-1513 FSVVFQESEDTPLDQ
+1513 FSVVYQESEDTPLDQ

-1550 VRNAGIYT
+1550 VRNPGIYT

-1574 YHLTVERPVIY
+1574 YHLAVERPVIY

>member
-1 MAATSGESQLQRIV
+1 MAATGGESQLQRII
-15 RDLEDAVTELSKEF
+15 RDLQDAVTELSKEF

-40 GNLQK
+40 VNLQK
-45 FSYKLEYLLQFDLK
+45 FSYKLEYLLQFDQK

-144 SKMSSDIVGHL
+144 SKMSSDIVGQL

-175 WPVFARRT
+175 WPAFARRT

-217 SSPDANNSLNAEH
+217 SSPDANSSLNVEH
-230 FEGFEEM
+230 LEGFEEM
-237 RVELDQAELKQRE
+237 RVELDQAELRQRE
-250 LQDRIHY
+250 LQDRIHQ
-257 LEMENQELQAALS
+257 LEMENQELQAAVS

-281 KSNNCSE
+281 KSNNYSE
-288 ENSRLTKIIT
+288 ENSRLTKMIT

-323 LELNAAEQQKEYST
+323 LELNAVEQQKEYST
-337 KLEQLVNSKE
+337 KLEQLVTSKE
-347 DCTSKLQ
+347 DCASKLQ
-354 VLNQELE
+354 VFNQELE

-366 VAMKDLCINEL
+366 VAMKDLCIDEL

-385 QKNLNL
+385 QKNFNL
-391 CEKFDA
+391 PTKVGA
-397 ALEEKGQQVTTDCD
+397 ALEEKATDHCD
-411 SALQIQALLEKL
+411 SALQVRALLEKL

-435 LNDKH
+435 LNDER
-440 VSQLKAARE
+440 VSQLKTARE
-449 ELHLKEE
+449 ELQLKEE
-456 AQMELQSRY
+456 AQKELESRY

-498 LKEKEMTELQTQV
+498 LKEKEMAELQTQV
-511 MGSLAQVG
+511 MGLLAQVG
-519 SLEKNLEEARKEKE
+519 SMEKNLEEARKEKE

-538 YGRREGTLKQ
+538 YGRREGALKQ
-548 EAQSQAEQLELQEG
+548 EAQLQAEQLELQES
-562 RLTKVSQIVCSL
+562 RLTKVSQTVRSL

-582 SEKEHLCQKV
+582 AETEHLSQKV
-592 KELEEQMEQQNS
+592 KELEEQRERQNS
-604 EVSEMGD
+604 AVSEMGEE
-611 KSRKLKV
+611 SRKLKV
-618 ENANLQQSIK
+618 ENEDLQH
-628 KMEGKLTSLEA
+628 
-639 SNASLEAEVAR
+639 
-650 LRASE
+650 
-655 KQLQSEI
+655 EI

-675 LRSEN
+675 LRGEN

-687 QNARRQSQI
+687 QYARRQSQI

-703 LRSDYEELKQREET
+703 LHSAYEELKQREET
-717 TKESCASLE
+717 TKQSYASLE
-726 GQLKSAKQHSL
+726 GQLRSAKQLSL
-737 LVEKSLGT
+737 QMEKSLGT
-745 LKESSEC
+745 FKESKEC

-757 REKEVELQ
+757 AEKEVDLQ
-765 GMESVCEQLRVE
+765 GMESQCEQLRAE
-777 AERYRKKAETFEV
+777 AERYRKKAETLEI

-813 DSVEKQQ
+813 ESVEKHQ
-820 LQQAASLEREAKELA
+820 LQQAASLEKEAKELA
-835 SRLTISEEQLE
+835 SRLAMSEEQLE

-862 RIKLQQTMGEREQMR
+862 RVKLQQTTDEREQMR
-877 GELAVTETVLSEQ
+877 GEVAITETVLSEQ
-890 KVLVQQLKEQIES
+890 KVLVQQLKEQSES
-903 LNRNHVQELVQ
+903 LNRDHVQELVQ

-920 VLKKKQE
+920 ALKKEQE
-927 TAAHQKAELENNLL
+927 RAAYQKAELENNLL

-954 EAARMENE
+954 EVARMENE

-981 ICALTSEKVNAEE
+981 ICALTSEKVDAEE

-1007 EQAAVQQEKL
+1007 EQAAEQQERLK
-1017 NLDISDLRQ
+1017 LDIFNLRQ
-1026 ENKGLQEKLDEA
+1026 ENKSLQEKLEEA
-1038 QICAAAVPSL
+1038 QICAAAVPNL

-1053 SVKKQSRSFQET
+1053 TVKKQAQSFQET

-1090 VSEECVKVREQLEE
+1090 VSEECGKVREQLEE
-1104 QKRQQCAAE
+1104 QKRQQHAAE
-1113 EEITEL
+1113 EEIAEL

-1130 DEAREQL
+1130 NEAREQL

-1144 LQKEEEVTSLREL
+1144 LQKEEEVTSLREHL
-1157 LARIQKEA
+1157 ERIQKEA
-1165 DEAKEKAL
+1165 DEAKEKVL
-1173 YYSEKLSKVAADKDS
+1173 DYSEKLSKVSADKDS

-1238 RWQGDTEVNHCLDCQ
+1238 RWQGGTEVNHCLDCQ

-1296 FSKPRVI
+1296 FNKPRVI

-1325 PVSPSERD
+1325 PVSPSERAFD
-1333 LASKPP
+1333 NQLIVFMSLHVLFYGAVASEASKPP

-1361 HDESQMER
+1361 HSESQMEGE
-1369 DSLDQSV
+1369 SLDRSV
-1376 TDLPLLIHA
+1376 TDL
-1385 GLLPWFWKE
+1385 
-1394 PTSWFPVYKN
+1394 
-1404 PCNFSGND
+1404 
-1412 SLIGSV
+1412 
-1418 INLLKWRE
+1418 
-1426 AKNST
+1426 
-1431 CNSSTFEESEEWQV
+1431 
-1445 AQDAEI
+1445 
-1451 CLLKSGE
+1451 
-1458 IMVKLPLTVE
+1458 
-1468 EIVNFG
+1468 
-1474 ESNRELFI
+1474 
-1482 KSSTYSIIPITVT
+1482 
-1495 EMGLT
+1495 
-1500 ISWIFSSDPKSIS
+1500 
-1513 FSVVFQESEDTPLDQ
+1513 
-1528 CKVLIPMTRCN
+1528 
-1539 SHKETIRGQVK
+1539 
-1550 VRNAGIYT
+1550 
-1558 LIFDNTF
+1558 
-1565 SRFISKRVF
+1565 
-1574 YHLTVERPVIY
+1574 
-1585 DGSDFP
+1585 

>member
-1 MAATSGESQLQRIV
+1 MAAMSGESQLQRII
-15 RDLEDAVTELSKEF
+15 RDLQDAVTELSKEF

-40 GNLQK
+40 VNLQK
-45 FSYKLEYLLQFDLK
+45 FSYKLEYLLQFDQK
-59 EKNTLLGNRKDY
+59 EKSTLLGNRKDY
-71 WDYFCDCLAKVKG
+71 WDYFCDCLAKIKG

-144 SKMSSDIVGHL
+144 SKMSSDIVGQL

-175 WPVFARRT
+175 WPTFARRT

-217 SSPDANNSLNAEH
+217 SSPDVNNSLNVEH
-230 FEGFEEM
+230 LEGYEEM
-237 RVELDQAELKQRE
+237 RLELDQAELRQRE
-250 LQDRIHY
+250 LQDRIHQ
-257 LEMENQELQAALS
+257 LEIENQELQAAVS

-281 KSNNCSE
+281 KSNNYSE
-288 ENSRLTKIIT
+288 ENSRLTKMIT

-323 LELNAAEQQKEYST
+323 LELSAAEQQKEHLT
-337 KLEQLVNSKE
+337 KVEQLLTSKE
-347 DCTSKLQ
+347 DCASKLQ
-354 VLNQELE
+354 VSNQELE
-361 ASRAL
+361 TSRAL
-366 VAMKDLCINEL
+366 IAVKDLCIDEL

-391 CEKFDA
+391 LAKVDA
-397 ALEEKGQQVTTDCD
+397 ALDEKGQQATAQYD

-423 QETEKEKADMQR
+423 QEMEKEKADMQR
-435 LNDKH
+435 LNAEH
-440 VSQLKAARE
+440 ASQLKAARE
-449 ELHLKEE
+449 ELLLKEQ
-456 AQMELQSRY
+456 AQKELESRY
-465 NRLTADSKEESE
+465 NSLTTNSKEESE
-477 KLLGS
+477 KLTGS
-482 LETMAKEMD
+482 LETMAKEKD

-498 LKEKEMTELQTQV
+498 LKGKEMAELQTQV

-519 SLEKNLEEARKEKE
+519 SLEKNLEDTRKEKE

-538 YGRREGTLKQ
+538 YARREGALKQ

-562 RLTKVSQIVCSL
+562 RLTKVSQTVCSL
-574 EEQNRKLL
+574 QEQNQKLM
-582 SEKEHLCQKV
+582 SEKEHLRQKV
-592 KELEEQMEQQNS
+592 KELEEKMEQQNS
-604 EVSEMGD
+604 AVSELD
-611 KSRKLKV
+611 EESRKLKA
-618 ENANLQQSIK
+618 ENENLQQSKK
-628 KMEGKLTSLEA
+628 KMEEKLKNLEA
-639 SNASLEAEVAR
+639 SKASLEADVAR

-655 KQLQSEI
+655 KQLQGEI
-662 DDALV
+662 EDALV

-675 LRSEN
+675 LRGEN

-696 LEEKLEA
+696 LEERLEA
-703 LRSDYEELKQREET
+703 LHSEYEELKQREET
-717 TKESCASLE
+717 SKESYASLE
-726 GQLKSAKQHSL
+726 AQLKSAKQCSL
-737 LVEKSLGT
+737 QMEKSLDT
-745 LKESSEC
+745 LKESKEC

-757 REKEVELQ
+757 TEKEVELQ
-765 GMESVCEQLRVE
+765 GMESQCQQLRAE
-777 AERYRKKAETFEV
+777 AERHRKKAETLEI

-813 DSVEKQQ
+813 ESVEKQQ
-820 LQQAASLEREAKELA
+820 LQQAASLEKEAKELA
-835 SRLTISEEQLE
+835 FRLTMSEEQLE

-862 RIKLQQTMGEREQMR
+862 RVKLQQATDERERVR

-890 KVLVQQLKEQIES
+890 KTLVQQLKEQCES

-920 VLKKKQE
+920 KLKKEQE
-927 TAAHQKAELENNLL
+927 RTAHQKAELENNLM

-946 LSKVKQYL
+946 LSKVKRYL
-954 EAARMENE
+954 ENARVENE

-981 ICALTSEKVNAEE
+981 ICALTSEKVDAEE
-994 QLAQATERLKELE
+994 QLAQATERFKELE
-1007 EQAAVQQEKL
+1007 EQAAEQQEKL
-1017 NLDISDLRQ
+1017 KLDIYNLKE
-1026 ENKGLQEKLDEA
+1026 ENKSLQEKLEEA
-1038 QICAAAVPSL
+1038 RMCAAAVPSL

-1053 SVKKQSRSFQET
+1053 TIEKQAQSFKET

-1090 VSEECVKVREQLEE
+1090 
-1104 QKRQQCAAE
+1104 
-1113 EEITEL
+1113 
-1119 QAANTSLSRKL
+1119 ANTSLCRKL
-1130 DEAREQL
+1130 DETREQL

-1157 LARIQKEA
+1157 LERIQKEA
-1165 DEAKEKAL
+1165 DEAKEKIL
-1173 YYSEKLSKVAADKDS
+1173 DYTEKLSKVAADKDS

-1284 PGGKKERCCRAC
+1284 LGGKKERCCRAC
-1296 FSKPRVI
+1296 FNKPRVI

-1325 PVSPSERD
+1325 PVSPSERAFVASE
-1333 LASKPP
+1333 ASKPP

-1361 HDESQMER
+1361 HNEGQMER

-1376 TDLPLLIHA
+1376 TDLCVCWAKQLLGA
-1385 GLLPWFWKE
+1385 L
-1394 PTSWFPVYKN
+1394 Y
-1404 PCNFSGND
+1404 
-1412 SLIGSV
+1412 SLQSPFQVSAFHTI
-1418 INLLKWRE
+1418 R
-1426 AKNST
+1426 NST
-1431 CNSSTFEESEEWQV
+1431 CNSSTFDESEDWQV

-1458 IMVKLPLTVE
+1458 IMNKLPLTVE
-1468 EIVNFG
+1468 EIMNFG

-1513 FSVVFQESEDTPLDQ
+1513 FSVVYQESEDTPLDQ

-1539 SHKETIRGQVK
+1539 SHKETISGQVK

-1574 YHLTVERPVIY
+1574 YHLAVERPVIY

>member
-1 MAATSGESQLQRIV
+1 MAATSGESQLQRII
-15 RDLEDAVTELSKEF
+15 RDLQDAVTELSKEF

-40 GNLQK
+40 VNLQK
-45 FSYKLEYLLQFDLK
+45 FSYKLEYLLQFDQK

-144 SKMSSDIVGHL
+144 SKMSSDIVGQL

-175 WPVFARRT
+175 WPAFARRT

-198 RSSSMSSLVSNYL
+198 RSSSMSSLISNYL

-217 SSPDANNSLNAEH
+217 SSPDANSSLNVERL
-230 FEGFEEM
+230 EGFEEM
-237 RVELDQAELKQRE
+237 RVELDQAELRQRE
-250 LQDRIHY
+250 LQDRIHQ
-257 LEMENQELQAALS
+257 LEMENQELQAAVS

-281 KSNNCSE
+281 KSNNYSE
-288 ENSRLTKIIT
+288 ENSRLTKMIT

-323 LELNAAEQQKEYST
+323 LELNAVEQQKEYST
-337 KLEQLVNSKE
+337 KLEQLVTSKE
-347 DCTSKLQ
+347 DCASKLQ

-366 VAMKDLCINEL
+366 VAMKNLCIDEL

-391 CEKFDA
+391 LAKVDD
-397 ALEEKGQQVTTDCD
+397 ALEKKGQQATAHCD
-411 SALQIQALLEKL
+411 SALQIHALLEKL

-435 LNDKH
+435 LNDEH

-449 ELHLKEE
+449 ELQLKEE
-456 AQMELQSRY
+456 AQKELESRY

-498 LKEKEMTELQTQV
+498 LKGKEMAELQTQV

-519 SLEKNLEEARKEKE
+519 SLEKNLEEARKGKE

-538 YGRREGTLKQ
+538 YGRREGALKQ
-548 EAQSQAEQLELQEG
+548 EAHLQAEQLELQEG
-562 RLTKVSQIVCSL
+562 HLTKVSQTVCSL

-582 SEKEHLCQKV
+582 SEKEHLGQKV
-592 KELEEQMEQQNS
+592 KELEEQTEQQNS
-604 EVSEMGD
+604 AVSEMGEE
-611 KSRKLKV
+611 SRKLKA
-618 ENANLQQSIK
+618 ENANLQH
-628 KMEGKLTSLEA
+628 
-639 SNASLEAEVAR
+639 
-650 LRASE
+650 
-655 KQLQSEI
+655 EI

-675 LRSEN
+675 LRGEN

-696 LEEKLEA
+696 LEERLDA
-703 LRSDYEELKQREET
+703 LHSDYEELKQREES
-717 TKESCASLE
+717 TKESYASLE

-737 LVEKSLGT
+737 QMEKSLGT
-745 LKESSEC
+745 LKESKEC

-757 REKEVELQ
+757 TEKEVELR
-765 GMESVCEQLRVE
+765 GMETQCEQLRAE
-777 AERYRKKAETFEV
+777 AERHRKKAETLEV

-813 DSVEKQQ
+813 ESVEKHQ
-820 LQQAASLEREAKELA
+820 LQQAASLGKEAKELA

-862 RIKLQQTMGEREQMR
+862 RVKLQQTTDEREQMR
-877 GELAVTETVLSEQ
+877 SELAITETVLGEQ
-890 KVLVQQLKEQIES
+890 KVLVQQLKEQSES

-920 VLKKKQE
+920 VLKKEQE
-927 TAAHQKAELENNLL
+927 TAAHAKAELENNLL

-954 EAARMENE
+954 EVARMENE

-981 ICALTSEKVNAEE
+981 ICALTSEKVDAEE

-1007 EQAAVQQEKL
+1007 EQAAEQQEKL
-1017 NLDISDLRQ
+1017 KLDISDLRQ
-1026 ENKGLQEKLDEA
+1026 ENKSLQEKLEEA
-1038 QICAAAVPSL
+1038 QICAAAVPGL

-1053 SVKKQSRSFQET
+1053 TVKKQAQSFQET
-1065 SQEELSAIKFQ
+1065 SQEELSAVKFQ

-1090 VSEECVKVREQLEE
+1090 VSEECGKVREQLEE
-1104 QKRQQCAAE
+1104 QKRQQHAAE
-1113 EEITEL
+1113 EEIVEL

-1137 SESESAR
+1137 SESEFAR

-1157 LARIQKEA
+1157 LERIQKEA
-1165 DEAKEKAL
+1165 DEAKQKAL
-1173 YYSEKLSKVAADKDS
+1173 DYSEKLSKVAADKDS
-1188 SDQKLFAE
+1188 SDRKLFAE

-1296 FSKPRVI
+1296 FNKPRVI

-1325 PVSPSERD
+1325 PVSPSERAFVASE
-1333 LASKPP
+1333 ASKPP

-1361 HDESQMER
+1361 HSESHMEGE
-1369 DSLDQSV
+1369 SLDQSV
-1376 TDLPLLIHA
+1376 TDL
-1385 GLLPWFWKE
+1385 
-1394 PTSWFPVYKN
+1394 
-1404 PCNFSGND
+1404 
-1412 SLIGSV
+1412 
-1418 INLLKWRE
+1418 
-1426 AKNST
+1426 
-1431 CNSSTFEESEEWQV
+1431 
-1445 AQDAEI
+1445 
-1451 CLLKSGE
+1451 
-1458 IMVKLPLTVE
+1458 
-1468 EIVNFG
+1468 
-1474 ESNRELFI
+1474 
-1482 KSSTYSIIPITVT
+1482 
-1495 EMGLT
+1495 
-1500 ISWIFSSDPKSIS
+1500 
-1513 FSVVFQESEDTPLDQ
+1513 
-1528 CKVLIPMTRCN
+1528 
-1539 SHKETIRGQVK
+1539 
-1550 VRNAGIYT
+1550 
-1558 LIFDNTF
+1558 
-1565 SRFISKRVF
+1565 
-1574 YHLTVERPVIY
+1574 
-1585 DGSDFP
+1585 

>member
-1 MAATSGESQLQRIV
+1 MAAASGESQLQRII
-15 RDLEDAVTELSKEF
+15 RDLQDAVTELSKEF

-40 GNLQK
+40 VNLQK
-45 FSYKLEYLLQFDLK
+45 FSYKLEYLLQFDQK

-175 WPVFARRT
+175 WPAFARRT
-183 LSSLGSSA
+183 LSSFGSSA

-217 SSPDANNSLNAEH
+217 SSPDANSSLNVEH
-230 FEGFEEM
+230 LEGFEEM
-237 RVELDQAELKQRE
+237 RVELDQAELRQRE
-250 LQDRIHY
+250 LQDRIHQ
-257 LEMENQELQAALS
+257 LEMENRELQAAVS

-281 KSNNCSE
+281 KSGNYSE
-288 ENSRLTKIIT
+288 ENSRLTEMIT

-310 QSTVHDLQKCLQS
+310 QSTLHDLQKCLQS
-323 LELNAAEQQKEYST
+323 LELNAGEQQKEYSS
-337 KLEQLVNSKE
+337 KLQQLVTSKE
-347 DCTSKLQ
+347 VCASKLQ

-361 ASRAL
+361 ASRAS
-366 VAMKDLCINEL
+366 VAMKDLCVDEL
-377 KAKLSSTE
+377 KANLSSTE
-385 QKNLNL
+385 QKSLNL
-391 CEKFDA
+391 LARVDA
-397 ALEEKGQQVTTDCD
+397 ALEEKGQQATACLD
-411 SALQIQALLEKL
+411 SALQIRALLEKL
-423 QETEKEKADMQR
+423 QETEEEKADIQR
-435 LNDKH
+435 LNDEH

-449 ELHLKEE
+449 ELQLKEE
-456 AQMELQSRY
+456 AQKELESRY
-465 NRLTADSKEESE
+465 HRLTADSKEESE

-498 LKEKEMTELQTQV
+498 LKGKEMAELQTQV

-519 SLEKNLEEARKEKE
+519 SLEKDLEEARKEKE

-538 YGRREGTLKQ
+538 CGRRGVLKQ
-548 EAQSQAEQLELQEG
+548 EVQSQAEQLELQEG
-562 RLTKVSQIVCSL
+562 HLTKVSQTVHSL

-582 SEKEHLCQKV
+582 SEKEHLSQKV

-604 EVSEMGD
+604 AVSEMGEET
-611 KSRKLKV
+611 RRLKAKNV
-618 ENANLQQSIK
+618 NLKQSK
-628 KMEGKLTSLEA
+628 EKMEGKLKNVEA
-639 SNASLEAEVAR
+639 SKASLEAEVAR

-667 SVDEKEKK
+667 STDEKEKK
-675 LRSEN
+675 LRGEN

-687 QNARRQSQI
+687 QNARRQSQM
-696 LEEKLEA
+696 LEERLEA
-703 LRSDYEELKQREET
+703 LHSDCEELKQREET
-717 TKESCASLE
+717 TKESYASLE

-737 LVEKSLGT
+737 QMEKSLGT
-745 LKESSEC
+745 LKESQES
-752 LQSQL
+752 LQAQL
-757 REKEVELQ
+757 TEKEVELQ
-765 GMESVCEQLRVE
+765 GLESQCEQLRAE
-777 AERYRKKAETFEV
+777 AERHRKKEETLEI

-813 DSVEKQQ
+813 ESVEKQQ
-820 LQQAASLEREAKELA
+820 LQQAASLEKEAKELA
-835 SRLTISEEQLE
+835 SRLTMSEEQLE
-846 VNRGEVSRLQ
+846 VSRGEVSRLQ
-856 AEVLDL
+856 VEVLDL
-862 RIKLQQTMGEREQMR
+862 RVKLQQTADEREQVR
-877 GELAVTETVLSEQ
+877 GELAITETVLGEQ
-890 KVLVQQLKEQIES
+890 KALVQQLKEQSES
-903 LNRNHVQELVQ
+903 LNRNHVQELLQ

-920 VLKKKQE
+920 MLKKEQE
-927 TAAHQKAELENNLL
+927 TAGHQKAELENNLM

-946 LSKVKQYL
+946 LSKVKHYL
-954 EAARMENE
+954 EVARMENE

-981 ICALTSEKVNAEE
+981 ICVLTSEKVDAEE
-994 QLAQATERLKELE
+994 RVAQATERLKELE
-1007 EQAAVQQEKL
+1007 EQATEQQEKL
-1017 NLDISDLRQ
+1017 KIDISNLRQ
-1026 ENKGLQEKLDEA
+1026 ENKSLQEKLEEA

-1053 SVKKQSRSFQET
+1053 TVKKQAQSFQET

-1090 VSEECVKVREQLEE
+1090 VSEECEKLREQLEE
-1104 QKRQQCAAE
+1104 QKRQQRAAE
-1113 EEITEL
+1113 EEIAEL

-1137 SESESAR
+1137 SESESAQLR
-1144 LQKEEEVTSLREL
+1144 KEEEVTSLREL
-1157 LARIQKEA
+1157 LERIQKEA
-1165 DEAKEKAL
+1165 DEAKEKVL
-1173 YYSEKLSKVAADKDS
+1173 DYSEKLSKVAADKDS

-1284 PGGKKERCCRAC
+1284 PGAKKERCCRAC
-1296 FSKPRVI
+1296 FNKPRVI

-1325 PVSPSERD
+1325 PVSPSEK
-1333 LASKPP
+1333 AFVAP

-1361 HDESQMER
+1361 HNESQMER
-1369 DSLDQSV
+1369 DSLDQSM
-1376 TDLPLLIHA
+1376 TDL
-1385 GLLPWFWKE
+1385 
-1394 PTSWFPVYKN
+1394 
-1404 PCNFSGND
+1404 
-1412 SLIGSV
+1412 
-1418 INLLKWRE
+1418 
-1426 AKNST
+1426 
-1431 CNSSTFEESEEWQV
+1431 
-1445 AQDAEI
+1445 
-1451 CLLKSGE
+1451 
-1458 IMVKLPLTVE
+1458 
-1468 EIVNFG
+1468 
-1474 ESNRELFI
+1474 
-1482 KSSTYSIIPITVT
+1482 
-1495 EMGLT
+1495 
-1500 ISWIFSSDPKSIS
+1500 
-1513 FSVVFQESEDTPLDQ
+1513 
-1528 CKVLIPMTRCN
+1528 
-1539 SHKETIRGQVK
+1539 
-1550 VRNAGIYT
+1550 
-1558 LIFDNTF
+1558 
-1565 SRFISKRVF
+1565 
-1574 YHLTVERPVIY
+1574 
-1585 DGSDFP
+1585 

>member
-1 MAATSGESQLQRIV
+1 MAAAAEPRSCCSNIIR
-15 RDLEDAVTELSKEF
+15 DAVTELSKEF

-40 GNLQK
+40 VNLQK
-45 FSYKLEYLLQFDLK
+45 FSYKLEYLLQFDQK
-59 EKNTLLGNRKDY
+59 EKSTLLGNRKDY
-71 WDYFCDCLAKVKG
+71 WDYFCDCLAKIKG

-144 SKMSSDIVGHL
+144 SKMSSDIVGQL

-175 WPVFARRT
+175 WPAFARRT
-183 LSSLGSSA
+183 LTSLGSSA

-217 SSPDANNSLNAEH
+217 SSPDVNSSLNAEH
-230 FEGFEEM
+230 LEGYEEM
-237 RVELDQAELKQRE
+237 RLELDQAELRQRE
-250 LQDRIHY
+250 LQDRIHQ
-257 LEMENQELQAALS
+257 LEMENQELQVAVS

-281 KSNNCSE
+281 KSSNYSE

-310 QSTVHDLQKCLQS
+310 QSTLHDLQKCLQS

-337 KLEQLVNSKE
+337 KVEQLLSSKD
-347 DCTSKLQ
+347 DCASKLQ
-354 VLNQELE
+354 VSNQELE

-366 VAMKDLCINEL
+366 VAINNLCIDEL
-377 KAKLSSTE
+377 KAKLSSAE

-391 CEKFDA
+391 LAKVDA
-397 ALEEKGQQVTTDCD
+397 ALDEKGQQATAQCD
-411 SALQIQALLEKL
+411 SALQIRALLEKL
-423 QETEKEKADMQR
+423 QEMEKEKADMQR
-435 LNDKH
+435 LNNEH
-440 VSQLKAARE
+440 ASQLKAAKE
-449 ELHLKEE
+449 ELQRKEQ
-456 AQMELQSRY
+456 AQKELESRY

-477 KLLGS
+477 KLTGS
-482 LETMAKEMD
+482 LKTMTKEKD

-498 LKEKEMTELQTQV
+498 LKGEEMAELQTQV

-519 SLEKNLEEARKEKE
+519 SLQKSLEEARKEKE

-538 YGRREGTLKQ
+538 YGRREGALKQ

-562 RLTKVSQIVCSL
+562 RLTKVSQTVCSL
-574 EEQNRKLL
+574 EEQNRKLM
-582 SEKEHLCQKV
+582 SEKEHLGQKV

-604 EVSEMGD
+604 AMSELD
-611 KSRKLKV
+611 EESRKLKA
-618 ENANLQQSIK
+618 ENVNLQQSK
-628 KMEGKLTSLEA
+628 NKMEGKLNNLEA
-639 SNASLEAEVAR
+639 SKASLEAEVAR

-662 DDALV
+662 DGALV
-667 SVDEKEKK
+667 SVDEKERK
-675 LRSEN
+675 LRGEN

-703 LRSDYEELKQREET
+703 LHSEYEELRQREET
-717 TKESCASLE
+717 TKESYASLE
-726 GQLKSAKQHSL
+726 AQLKSAKQHSL
-737 LVEKSLGT
+737 QMEKSLGT
-745 LKESSEC
+745 LKDSKEC

-757 REKEVELQ
+757 TEKELELQ
-765 GMESVCEQLRVE
+765 GMESQCEQLRAE
-777 AERYRKKAETFEV
+777 AERHRKKAETLEA

-798 CLHQTKLIESLTSEK
+798 YLHQTKLIESLTSERET
-813 DSVEKQQ
+813 VVKQQ
-820 LQQAASLEREAKELA
+820 LQQAASLEEAKELA
-835 SRLTISEEQLE
+835 FRLTMSEEQLE
-846 VNRGEVSRLQ
+846 VSRGEVSRLQ

-862 RIKLQQTMGEREQMR
+862 RVKLQQTTDERERMR
-877 GELAVTETVLSEQ
+877 GELAVTATVLSEQ
-890 KVLVQQLKEQIES
+890 KVLVQQLKEQCES

-914 CKEREE
+914 CKEREG
-920 VLKKKQE
+920 VLKKEQE
-927 TAAHQKAELENNLL
+927 TTAHQKAELENNLL

-954 EAARMENE
+954 ENARMENE

-981 ICALTSEKVNAEE
+981 ICALTSEKMDAEE
-994 QLAQATERLKELE
+994 QLAQATQRLKDLE
-1007 EQAAVQQEKL
+1007 EQAAEQQKKL
-1017 NLDISDLRQ
+1017 KLDISNLQ
-1026 ENKGLQEKLDEA
+1026 EENKSLQEKLEKV
-1038 QICAAAVPSL
+1038 QICAAAVPGL

-1053 SVKKQSRSFQET
+1053 TVKKQAQSFQET

-1090 VSEECVKVREQLEE
+1090 VSEECGKVREELEE
-1104 QKRQQCAAE
+1104 QKRQQHAAE

-1144 LQKEEEVTSLREL
+1144 LQKEEEVTSLRQL
-1157 LARIQKEA
+1157 LERIQKEA
-1165 DEAKEKAL
+1165 DEAKEKIL
-1173 YYSEKLSKVAADKDS
+1173 DYTEKLSKVAADKDS

-1204 QFLEERLIELIRD
+1204 HFLEERLIELIRD

-1253 REFSWMV
+1253 RVFSWMV

-1325 PVSPSERD
+1325 PVSPSERAFVASE
-1333 LASKPP
+1333 ASKPP

-1349 EELCQVQESDSL
+1349 EELCQVQESESL
-1361 HDESQMER
+1361 HNESQMER
-1369 DSLDQSV
+1369 VSLDQNM
-1376 TDLPLLIHA
+1376 TDL
-1385 GLLPWFWKE
+1385 
-1394 PTSWFPVYKN
+1394 
-1404 PCNFSGND
+1404 
-1412 SLIGSV
+1412 
-1418 INLLKWRE
+1418 
-1426 AKNST
+1426 NST
-1431 CNSSTFEESEEWQV
+1431 CNSSTFDESEEWQV

-1458 IMVKLPLTVE
+1458 IMIKLPLTVE
-1468 EIVNFG
+1468 EIINFG

-1513 FSVVFQESEDTPLDQ
+1513 FSVVYQEAEDTPLDQ

-1550 VRNAGIYT
+1550 VRNPGIYT

-1574 YHLTVERPVIY
+1574 YHLAVERPVIY

>member
-1 MAATSGESQLQRIV
+1 MAATSGESQLQRII
-15 RDLEDAVTELSKEF
+15 RDLQDAVTELSKEF

-40 GNLQK
+40 VNLQK
-45 FSYKLEYLLQFDLK
+45 FSYKLEYLLQFDQK

-122 QQCFMNTKVTS
+122 QQCFMNTKVT
-133 DWYYARSPFLN
+133 
-144 SKMSSDIVGHL
+144 
-155 YELTDVQFDLAS
+155 
-167 RGYDLDAA
+167 
-175 WPVFARRT
+175 RRT

-217 SSPDANNSLNAEH
+217 SSPDANSSLNVEH
-230 FEGFEEM
+230 LEGFEEM
-237 RVELDQAELKQRE
+237 RVELDQAELRQRE
-250 LQDRIHY
+250 LQDRIHQ
-257 LEMENQELQAALS
+257 LEMENQELQAAVS
-270 LQKEQVQVEKE
+270 LQKEHVQVEKE
-281 KSNNCSE
+281 KSNNYSE
-288 ENSRLTKIIT
+288 ENSRLTKMIT

-323 LELNAAEQQKEYST
+323 LELNAVEQQQEYST
-337 KLEQLVNSKE
+337 KLEQLVTSKE
-347 DCTSKLQ
+347 DCPSKLQ

-377 KAKLSSTE
+377 KGKLSSTE

-391 CEKFDA
+391 LAKVDA
-397 ALEEKGQQVTTDCD
+397 ALEEKGQQATAHCD
-411 SALQIQALLEKL
+411 SALQIRALLEKL
-423 QETEKEKADMQR
+423 QEAEKEKADMQR
-435 LNDKH
+435 LSDEQA
-440 VSQLKAARE
+440 SQLKAARQ
-449 ELHLKEE
+449 ELQLKEE
-456 AQMELQSRY
+456 
-465 NRLTADSKEESE
+465 
-477 KLLGS
+477 LLGS

-498 LKEKEMTELQTQV
+498 LKGKEMAELQTQV
-511 MGSLAQVG
+511 MGLLAQVG

-538 YGRREGTLKQ
+538 YGRREGALKQ

-562 RLTKVSQIVCSL
+562 RLTKVSQTVRSL
-574 EEQNRKLL
+574 EEQNWKLL
-582 SEKEHLCQKV
+582 SEKEHLSQKV

-604 EVSEMGD
+604 AVSEMGEE
-611 KSRKLKV
+611 SRKLKA
-618 ENANLQQSIK
+618 ENANSQQSKK
-628 KMEGKLTSLEA
+628 KMEGKLKNLED
-639 SNASLEAEVAR
+639 SKSSLEAEVAR

-655 KQLQSEI
+655 KQLKSEI
-662 DDALV
+662 GDALV

-675 LRSEN
+675 LRGEN
-680 KQLDEDL
+680 KQLDKDL
-687 QNARRQSQI
+687 QDARRQSHI
-696 LEEKLEA
+696 LEERLEA
-703 LRSDYEELKQREET
+703 LHSDYEELKQREEM
-717 TKESCASLE
+717 TKESYASLE
-726 GQLKSAKQHSL
+726 EQLKSAKQHSL
-737 LVEKSLGT
+737 QMEKSLDT
-745 LKESSEC
+745 LKESKEC

-757 REKEVELQ
+757 TEKEVKLQ
-765 GMESVCEQLRVE
+765 GMASQCEQLR
-777 AERYRKKAETFEV
+777 AETERHRKKAEILEV
-790 EKLSVEKT
+790 EKLNVEKT

-813 DSVEKQQ
+813 ESVEKHQ
-820 LQQAASLEREAKELA
+820 LQQTASLEKEAKELA
-835 SRLTISEEQLE
+835 SRLTMSEEQLE

-856 AEVLDL
+856 AEVLGL
-862 RIKLQQTMGEREQMR
+862 RVKLQQTTDEREQMR
-877 GELAVTETVLSEQ
+877 GELAITETVLGEQ
-890 KVLVQQLKEQIES
+890 KALVQQLKEQSES
-903 LNRNHVQELVQ
+903 LNRNHVQELMQ

-920 VLKKKQE
+920 VLKKEQE

-954 EAARMENE
+954 EVARMENE
-962 ENKDLLHRTNT
+962 ENKDLLHRTNM

-981 ICALTSEKVNAEE
+981 ICALTSEKVDAEE

-1007 EQAAVQQEKL
+1007 EQAAEQQEKL
-1017 NLDISDLRQ
+1017 KLDISNLRQ
-1026 ENKGLQEKLDEA
+1026 ENKSLQEKLEEA

-1053 SVKKQSRSFQET
+1053 TVKKQAQSFQET

-1090 VSEECVKVREQLEE
+1090 VSEECGKVREQLEE
-1104 QKRQQCAAE
+1104 LKRQQHAAE
-1113 EEITEL
+1113 EEIAEL

-1137 SESESAR
+1137 SESESAW

-1157 LARIQKEA
+1157 LERIQKEA
-1165 DEAKEKAL
+1165 DEAKEKVL
-1173 YYSEKLSKVAADKDS
+1173 DYSEKLSKVAADKDS
-1188 SDQKLFAE
+1188 SDQKLLAE

-1296 FSKPRVI
+1296 FNKPRVI

-1325 PVSPSERD
+1325 PASPSERAFGYE
-1333 LASKPP
+1333 ASKPP

-1361 HDESQMER
+1361 HNESQMEGEC
-1369 DSLDQSV
+1369 LDQSM
-1376 TDLPLLIHA
+1376 TDL
-1385 GLLPWFWKE
+1385 
-1394 PTSWFPVYKN
+1394 
-1404 PCNFSGND
+1404 
-1412 SLIGSV
+1412 
-1418 INLLKWRE
+1418 
-1426 AKNST
+1426 NSM
-1431 CNSSTFEESEEWQV
+1431 CNSSTFDESEEWQV

-1458 IMVKLPLTVE
+1458 IMIKLPLTVE
-1468 EIVNFG
+1468 EILNFG

-1513 FSVVFQESEDTPLDQ
+1513 FSVVYQESEDTPLDQ

-1550 VRNAGIYT
+1550 VRNSGIYT

-1574 YHLTVERPVIY
+1574 YHLAVERPVIY

>member
-1 MAATSGESQLQRIV
+1 EISSPTKGLTILVSCFQ
-15 RDLEDAVTELSKEF
+15 DAVTELSKEF
-29 KEGGEPITDDS
+29 KEGEPITDDS
-40 GNLQK
+40 VNLQK
-45 FSYKLEYLLQFDLK
+45 FSYKLEYLLQFDQK
-59 EKNTLLGNRKDY
+59 EKNSLLGNRKDY

-144 SKMSSDIVGHL
+144 SRMSSDIVGQL

-175 WPVFARRT
+175 WPAFARRT

-198 RSSSMSSLVSNYL
+198 RSSSVSSLVSNYL

-217 SSPDANNSLNAEH
+217 SSPDANSSLNVEH
-230 FEGFEEM
+230 LEGFEEM
-237 RVELDQAELKQRE
+237 RVELDQAELRQRE
-250 LQDRIHY
+250 LQDRIHQ
-257 LEMENQELQAALS
+257 LEMENQELQAAVS

-281 KSNNCSE
+281 KSNNYSE
-288 ENSRLTKIIT
+288 ENSRLTKMIT

-323 LELNAAEQQKEYST
+323 LELNAVEQQKEYST
-337 KLEQLVNSKE
+337 KLEQLV
-347 DCTSKLQ
+347 
-354 VLNQELE
+354 
-361 ASRAL
+361 
-366 VAMKDLCINEL
+366 
-377 KAKLSSTE
+377 AK

-391 CEKFDA
+391 LAEIDA
-397 ALEEKGQQVTTDCD
+397 ALEDEGQQATAHCD
-411 SALQIQALLEKL
+411 SALQVQALLEKL
-423 QETEKEKADMQR
+423 QESEKEKADMQR
-435 LNDKH
+435 LNDEQ

-449 ELHLKEE
+449 EVQLKEE
-456 AQMELQSRY
+456 
-465 NRLTADSKEESE
+465 
-477 KLLGS
+477 LLGR
-482 LETMAKEMD
+482 LETMAKETET
-491 ALQKALT
+491 LQKALT
-498 LKEKEMTELQTQV
+498 LKEKEVAELQTQV

-538 YGRREGTLKQ
+538 YGRKEGALKQ
-548 EAQSQAEQLELQEG
+548 EAQSQAEQLELQDG
-562 RLTKVSQIVCSL
+562 HLAKVSQTVCSL
-574 EEQNRKLL
+574 EEQNRNLL
-582 SEKEHLCQKV
+582 CEKEHLSQKV
-592 KELEEQMEQQNS
+592 KELEEQMEHQNS
-604 EVSEMGD
+604 AVSEMDEEG
-611 KSRKLKV
+611 RKLKA
-618 ENANLQQSIK
+618 EN
-628 KMEGKLTSLEA
+628 
-639 SNASLEAEVAR
+639 
-650 LRASE
+650 
-655 KQLQSEI
+655 
-662 DDALV
+662 
-667 SVDEKEKK
+667 KK

-687 QNARRQSQI
+687 QNAKRQSQI
-696 LEEKLEA
+696 LEERLEA
-703 LRSDYEELKQREET
+703 LHTDYEELKQREET
-717 TKESCASLE
+717 TKESYASLE

-737 LVEKSLGT
+737 QMEKSLGT
-745 LKESSEC
+745 LKESKEC
-752 LQSQL
+752 LQTQL
-757 REKEVELQ
+757 SEQELKLQ
-765 GMESVCEQLRVE
+765 DMESQCEQLRAE
-777 AERYRKKAETFEV
+777 AERHRKKAETLEA

-813 DSVEKQQ
+813 ESVEKHQ
-820 LQQAASLEREAKELA
+820 LQQAASQEKEAKELT
-835 SRLTISEEQLE
+835 SRLAMSEEQLE
-846 VNRGEVSRLQ
+846 VNRAEVSRLQ

-862 RIKLQQTMGEREQMR
+862 RVKLQQTTDEREQMR
-877 GELAVTETVLSEQ
+877 GELAITEASLGEQ
-890 KVLVQQLKEQIES
+890 KALVQQLKEQSES

-920 VLKKKQE
+920 VLKKEQE
-927 TAAHQKAELENNLL
+927 RAAHQKAQLENDLL
-941 NLKEE
+941 SMKEE
-946 LSKVKQYL
+946 LFKVKQCL
-954 EAARMENE
+954 EVARMENE

-981 ICALTSEKVNAEE
+981 ICALTSEKVDAEE
-994 QLAQATERLKELE
+994 RLAQATKRLKELE
-1007 EQAAVQQEKL
+1007 EQEAKQQEKL
-1017 NLDISDLRQ
+1017 ELDISNLRQ
-1026 ENKGLQEKLDEA
+1026 ENKSLQEKLEEA
-1038 QICAAAVPSL
+1038 QVCASAVPSL

-1053 SVKKQSRSFQET
+1053 TAKKQAQSFQET

-1090 VSEECVKVREQLEE
+1090 VSEECGKVREQLEE
-1104 QKRQQCAAE
+1104 QKRQQHAAE
-1113 EEITEL
+1113 EEI
-1119 QAANTSLSRKL
+1119 A
-1130 DEAREQL
+1130 D
-1137 SESESAR
+1137 
-1144 LQKEEEVTSLREL
+1144 
-1157 LARIQKEA
+1157 IQKEA
-1165 DEAKEKAL
+1165 EEAKEKVL
-1173 YYSEKLSKVAADKDS
+1173 DYSEKLSKVAADKDS

-1253 REFSWMV
+1253 KEFSWMV

-1296 FSKPRVI
+1296 FNKPRVI
-1303 VDSTD
+1303 VGSTD

-1325 PVSPSERD
+1325 PVSPSERAFVSGE
-1333 LASKPP
+1333 ASKPP

-1361 HDESQMER
+1361 HSESQMEQ

-1376 TDLPLLIHA
+1376 TDL
-1385 GLLPWFWKE
+1385 
-1394 PTSWFPVYKN
+1394 
-1404 PCNFSGND
+1404 
-1412 SLIGSV
+1412 
-1418 INLLKWRE
+1418 
-1426 AKNST
+1426 T
-1431 CNSSTFEESEEWQV
+1431 CNSSTFDESEEWQV

-1458 IMVKLPLTVE
+1458 IMIKLPLTVE
-1468 EIVNFG
+1468 EILNFG

-1495 EMGLT
+1495 ETGLT
-1500 ISWIFSSDPKSIS
+1500 ISWFFSSDPKSIS
-1513 FSVVFQESEDTPLDQ
+1513 FSVVYQESEDTPLEQ

-1550 VRNAGIYT
+1550 VRNSGIYT

-1574 YHLTVERPVIY
+1574 YHLAVERPVIY

>member
-1 MAATSGESQLQRIV
+1 MAATSGESQLQRII
-15 RDLEDAVTELSKEF
+15 RDLQDAVTELSKEF

-40 GNLQK
+40 VNLQK
-45 FSYKLEYLLQFDLK
+45 FSYKLEYLLQFDQK
-59 EKNTLLGNRKDY
+59 EKSTLLGNRKDY
-71 WDYFCDCLAKVKG
+71 WDYFCDCLAKIKG

-107 FLRYSLVHQ
+107 FIRYSLVHQ

-144 SKMSSDIVGHL
+144 SKMSSDIVGQL

-175 WPVFARRT
+175 WPAFARRT

-191 YLWKPPS
+191 FLWKPPS

-217 SSPDANNSLNAEH
+217 SSPDVNNSLNVEH
-230 FEGFEEM
+230 LEGYEEM
-237 RVELDQAELKQRE
+237 RLELDQAELRQRE
-250 LQDRIHY
+250 LQDRIHQ
-257 LEMENQELQAALS
+257 LEMENQELQAAVS

-281 KSNNCSE
+281 KSNNYSE
-288 ENSRLTKIIT
+288 ENSRLTKMIT

-323 LELNAAEQQKEYST
+323 LELSAAEQLKEHST
-337 KLEQLVNSKE
+337 KVEQLLTSKE
-347 DCTSKLQ
+347 DCASKLQ
-354 VLNQELE
+354 VSNQELE
-361 ASRAL
+361 TSRAL
-366 VAMKDLCINEL
+366 IAVKDLCIDEL

-391 CEKFDA
+391 LAKVDA
-397 ALEEKGQQVTTDCD
+397 ALDEKGQQATAQYD
-411 SALQIQALLEKL
+411 SALQIRALLEKL
-423 QETEKEKADMQR
+423 QEMEKEKADMQR
-435 LNDKH
+435 LNAEH
-440 VSQLKAARE
+440 ASQLKAARE
-449 ELHLKEE
+449 ELLLKEQ
-456 AQMELQSRY
+456 AQKELESRY
-465 NRLTADSKEESE
+465 SSLSANSKEESE
-477 KLLGS
+477 KLTGS
-482 LETMAKEMD
+482 LETVAKERD
-491 ALQKALT
+491 ALQEALT
-498 LKEKEMTELQTQV
+498 LKGKEMAELQTQV
-511 MGSLAQVG
+511 MGSLAHVG

-538 YGRREGTLKQ
+538 YGRREGALKQ
-548 EAQSQAEQLELQEG
+548 EVQSQAEQLELQEG
-562 RLTKVSQIVCSL
+562 RLTKVSQTVCSL
-574 EEQNRKLL
+574 QEQNQKLM
-582 SEKEHLCQKV
+582 SEKEHLRQKV

-604 EVSEMGD
+604 AVSELD
-611 KSRKLKV
+611 EESRKLKA
-618 ENANLQQSIK
+618 ENENLQQSKK
-628 KMEGKLTSLEA
+628 KMEEKLKNLEA
-639 SNASLEAEVAR
+639 SKASLEADVAK

-696 LEEKLEA
+696 LEERLEA
-703 LRSDYEELKQREET
+703 LHSEYEELKQREET
-717 TKESCASLE
+717 SKESYASLE
-726 GQLKSAKQHSL
+726 AQLKSAKQHNL
-737 LVEKSLGT
+737 QMEKSLDT
-745 LKESSEC
+745 LKESEEC

-757 REKEVELQ
+757 TQKEVELQ
-765 GMESVCEQLRVE
+765 GMESQCQQLRAE
-777 AERYRKKAETFEV
+777 AERHKKKAETLET

-813 DSVEKQQ
+813 ESVEKQQ
-820 LQQAASLEREAKELA
+820 LQQAASLEKEAKELA
-835 SRLTISEEQLE
+835 FRLTMSEEQLE

-862 RIKLQQTMGEREQMR
+862 RVKLQQATDEKERMR

-890 KVLVQQLKEQIES
+890 KTLVQQLKEQSES
-903 LNRNHVQELVQ
+903 LNRSHVQELVE

-920 VLKKKQE
+920 KLKKEQE
-927 TAAHQKAELENNLL
+927 RTAHQKAELESNLM

-946 LSKVKQYL
+946 LSKVKRYL
-954 EAARMENE
+954 ENARVENE

-981 ICALTSEKVNAEE
+981 ICALTSEKVDAEE
-994 QLAQATERLKELE
+994 QLAQATERFKELE
-1007 EQAAVQQEKL
+1007 EQAAEQQQKL
-1017 NLDISDLRQ
+1017 KLDVSNLRE
-1026 ENKGLQEKLDEA
+1026 ENKSLQEKLEEA
-1038 QICAAAVPSL
+1038 QMCAAAVPSL

-1053 SVKKQSRSFQET
+1053 TIKKQAQSFQET

-1090 VSEECVKVREQLEE
+1090 VSEECGKVREQLEE
-1104 QKRQQCAAE
+1104 QKRQQYAAE

-1119 QAANTSLSRKL
+1119 QAANTNLCRKL

-1144 LQKEEEVTSLREL
+1144 LQKEEEMTSLREL
-1157 LARIQKEA
+1157 LE
-1165 DEAKEKAL
+1165 
-1173 YYSEKLSKVAADKDS
+1173 
-1188 SDQKLFAE
+1188 
-1196 LDDLTRTK
+1196 
-1204 QFLEERLIELIRD
+1204 RD

-1284 PGGKKERCCRAC
+1284 LGGKKERCCRAC
-1296 FSKPRVI
+1296 FNKPRVI
-1303 VDSTD
+1303 VDSAD

-1325 PVSPSERD
+1325 PVSPSERAFVASE
-1333 LASKPP
+1333 ASKPP

-1361 HDESQMER
+1361 HNESQIER

-1376 TDLPLLIHA
+1376 TDLCVCWAKQLLGA
-1385 GLLPWFWKE
+1385 L
-1394 PTSWFPVYKN
+1394 Y
-1404 PCNFSGND
+1404 
-1412 SLIGSV
+1412 SLQSPFQVSAFHTI
-1418 INLLKWRE
+1418 R
-1426 AKNST
+1426 NST
-1431 CNSSTFEESEEWQV
+1431 SSTFDESEDWQV

-1458 IMVKLPLTVE
+1458 IMMKLPLTVE
-1468 EIVNFG
+1468 EIMNFG

-1513 FSVVFQESEDTPLDQ
+1513 FSVVYQEADDTPLDQ

-1574 YHLTVERPVIY
+1574 YHLAVERPVIY

>member
-1 MAATSGESQLQRIV
+1 MAATSGESQLQRII
-15 RDLEDAVTELSKEF
+15 RDLQDAVTELSKEF

-40 GNLQK
+40 VNLQK
-45 FSYKLEYLLQFDLK
+45 FSYKLEYLLQFDQK

-144 SKMSSDIVGHL
+144 SKMSSDIVGQL

-175 WPVFARRT
+175 WPAFARRT

-217 SSPDANNSLNAEH
+217 SSPDANSSLNVEH
-230 FEGFEEM
+230 LEGFEEM
-237 RVELDQAELKQRE
+237 RVELDQAELRQRE
-250 LQDRIHY
+250 LQDRIHR
-257 LEMENQELQAALS
+257 LEMENQELQATVS
-270 LQKEQVQVEKE
+270 LQKEQVRVEKE
-281 KSNNCSE
+281 KSYNYSE
-288 ENSRLTKIIT
+288 ENSRLTKMIT

-323 LELNAAEQQKEYST
+323 LELNAVEQQKEYSS
-337 KLEQLVNSKE
+337 KLEQLVTSKE
-347 DCTSKLQ
+347 DCASKLQ

-366 VAMKDLCINEL
+366 VAMKDLCIDEL
-377 KAKLSSTE
+377 KDKLSSTE
-385 QKNLNL
+385 QKNLDL
-391 CEKFDA
+391 LSKVDA
-397 ALEEKGQQVTTDCD
+397 ALEEKGQQATAHCD

-435 LNDKH
+435 LSDEH
-440 VSQLKAARE
+440 ASQLKAARE
-449 ELHLKEE
+449 ELQLKEE
-456 AQMELQSRY
+456 AQKELESRY
-465 NRLTADSKEESE
+465 YRLTADSKEE
-477 KLLGS
+477 K
-482 LETMAKEMD
+482 
-491 ALQKALT
+491 
-498 LKEKEMTELQTQV
+498 KEMTELQTQV

-519 SLEKNLEEARKEKE
+519 SLEKNLEGARKEKE
-533 KLEEE
+533 KLKED
-538 YGRREGTLKQ
+538 YSRREGALKQ

-562 RLTKVSQIVCSL
+562 RLTKVSQTVRSL

-582 SEKEHLCQKV
+582 SEKEHLSQKV

-604 EVSEMGD
+604 AVSEMGED
-611 KSRKLKV
+611 SRKLKA
-618 ENANLQQSIK
+618 ENANLQH
-628 KMEGKLTSLEA
+628 
-639 SNASLEAEVAR
+639 
-650 LRASE
+650 
-655 KQLQSEI
+655 EI

-675 LRSEN
+675 LRGQN

-696 LEEKLEA
+696 LEERLEA
-703 LRSDYEELKQREET
+703 LHSDYEELKQREET
-717 TKESCASLE
+717 TKESYASLE

-737 LVEKSLGT
+737 QMEKSLGT
-745 LKESSEC
+745 LKESKES

-757 REKEVELQ
+757 TEKEVELQ
-765 GMESVCEQLRVE
+765 GMESQCEQLRAE
-777 AERYRKKAETFEV
+777 AERHRKKAETLEV

-813 DSVEKQQ
+813 ESVEKHQ
-820 LQQAASLEREAKELA
+820 LQQAASLEKEAKELA
-835 SRLTISEEQLE
+835 SRLTMSDEQLE
-846 VNRGEVSRLQ
+846 VSRREVSTLQ

-862 RIKLQQTMGEREQMR
+862 RVKLQQTTDEREQMR
-877 GELAVTETVLSEQ
+877 GELAVIQTALGEQ
-890 KVLVQQLKEQIES
+890 KALVQQLKEQSES

-914 CKEREE
+914 WKEREE
-920 VLKKKQE
+920 VLKKEQE
-927 TAAHQKAELENNLL
+927 TAAHQKAELENNLM
-941 NLKEE
+941 NMNEE

-954 EAARMENE
+954 EVARMENE

-981 ICALTSEKVNAEE
+981 ICALTSEKVDAEE
-994 QLAQATERLKELE
+994 QLAQATERFKELE
-1007 EQAAVQQEKL
+1007 EQAAEQQEKL
-1017 NLDISDLRQ
+1017 KLDISDLRQ
-1026 ENKGLQEKLDEA
+1026 ENKSLQEKLEEA

-1053 SVKKQSRSFQET
+1053 TVKKQAQSFQET

-1090 VSEECVKVREQLEE
+1090 VSEECGKVREQLEE
-1104 QKRQQCAAE
+1104 QKRQQHAAE
-1113 EEITEL
+1113 EEIAEL
-1119 QAANTSLSRKL
+1119 QATNTSLSRKL

-1137 SESESAR
+1137 SASESAR

-1157 LARIQKEA
+1157 LERIQKEA
-1165 DEAKEKAL
+1165 DEAKEKVL
-1173 YYSEKLSKVAADKDS
+1173 DYSEKLSKVAADKDS

-1296 FSKPRVI
+1296 FNKPSVI

-1325 PVSPSERD
+1325 PVSPSERAFGASE
-1333 LASKPP
+1333 ASKPP
-1339 DDAAFDIITD
+1339 DDATFDIITD

-1361 HDESQMER
+1361 HNESQMEG

-1376 TDLPLLIHA
+1376 TDL
-1385 GLLPWFWKE
+1385 
-1394 PTSWFPVYKN
+1394 
-1404 PCNFSGND
+1404 
-1412 SLIGSV
+1412 
-1418 INLLKWRE
+1418 
-1426 AKNST
+1426 NSM
-1431 CNSSTFEESEEWQV
+1431 CNSSTFDESEDWQV

-1458 IMVKLPLTVE
+1458 IMIKLPLTVE
-1468 EIVNFG
+1468 EILNFG

-1513 FSVVFQESEDTPLDQ
+1513 FSVVYQESEDTPLDQ

-1550 VRNAGIYT
+1550 VRNSGIYT

-1574 YHLTVERPVIY
+1574 YHLAVERPVIY

>member
-1 MAATSGESQLQRIV
+1 MAATSGESQLQRII
-15 RDLEDAVTELSKEF
+15 RDLQDAVTELSKEF

-40 GNLQK
+40 VNLQK
-45 FSYKLEYLLQFDLK
+45 FSYKLEYLLQFDQK

-144 SKMSSDIVGHL
+144 SKMSSDIVGQL

-175 WPVFARRT
+175 WPAFARRT

-217 SSPDANNSLNAEH
+217 SSPDANSSLNAEH
-230 FEGFEEM
+230 LEGFEEM
-237 RVELDQAELKQRE
+237 RVELDQAELRQRE
-250 LQDRIHY
+250 LQDRIHQ
-257 LEMENQELQAALS
+257 LEVENQELQAAIS

-281 KSNNCSE
+281 KNNNYSE
-288 ENSRLTKIIT
+288 ENSRLTKMIT

-323 LELNAAEQQKEYST
+323 LELNAVEQQKEYST
-337 KLEQLVNSKE
+337 KLEQLVTGKE
-347 DCTSKLQ
+347 DCASKLQ

-366 VAMKDLCINEL
+366 VAMKDLCIDEL

-391 CEKFDA
+391 LTKVDA
-397 ALEEKGQQVTTDCD
+397 ALEEKATAHCD
-411 SALQIQALLEKL
+411 SALQVRALLEKL
-423 QETEKEKADMQR
+423 QETEEEKADMQK
-435 LNDKH
+435 LNDERA
-440 VSQLKAARE
+440 SQLKAARE
-449 ELHLKEE
+449 ELQLKEE
-456 AQMELQSRY
+456 AQKELESRY

-491 ALQKALT
+491 VLQQALT
-498 LKEKEMTELQTQV
+498 LKEKEIAELQTQV

-519 SLEKNLEEARKEKE
+519 SMEKNLEEVRKKKE

-548 EAQSQAEQLELQEG
+548 EAQSQAETLELQE
-562 RLTKVSQIVCSL
+562 
-574 EEQNRKLL
+574 
-582 SEKEHLCQKV
+582 
-592 KELEEQMEQQNS
+592 
-604 EVSEMGD
+604 
-611 KSRKLKV
+611 
-618 ENANLQQSIK
+618 
-628 KMEGKLTSLEA
+628 
-639 SNASLEAEVAR
+639 
-650 LRASE
+650 
-655 KQLQSEI
+655 
-662 DDALV
+662 
-667 SVDEKEKK
+667 
-675 LRSEN
+675 
-680 KQLDEDL
+680 
-687 QNARRQSQI
+687 
-696 LEEKLEA
+696 
-703 LRSDYEELKQREET
+703 
-717 TKESCASLE
+717 
-726 GQLKSAKQHSL
+726 
-737 LVEKSLGT
+737 
-745 LKESSEC
+745 
-752 LQSQL
+752 
-757 REKEVELQ
+757 
-765 GMESVCEQLRVE
+765 
-777 AERYRKKAETFEV
+777 
-790 EKLSVEKT
+790 
-798 CLHQTKLIESLTSEK
+798 
-813 DSVEKQQ
+813 
-820 LQQAASLEREAKELA
+820 
-835 SRLTISEEQLE
+835 SRLT
-846 VNRGEVSRLQ
+846 
-856 AEVLDL
+856 
-862 RIKLQQTMGEREQMR
+862 
-877 GELAVTETVLSEQ
+877 
-890 KVLVQQLKEQIES
+890 
-903 LNRNHVQELVQ
+903 
-914 CKEREE
+914 
-920 VLKKKQE
+920 
-927 TAAHQKAELENNLL
+927 
-941 NLKEE
+941 
-946 LSKVKQYL
+946 
-954 EAARMENE
+954 
-962 ENKDLLHRTNT
+962 
-973 DMAELGIQ
+973 
-981 ICALTSEKVNAEE
+981 
-994 QLAQATERLKELE
+994 
-1007 EQAAVQQEKL
+1007 
-1017 NLDISDLRQ
+1017 
-1026 ENKGLQEKLDEA
+1026 
-1038 QICAAAVPSL
+1038 
-1048 QLQLE
+1048 
-1053 SVKKQSRSFQET
+1053 
-1065 SQEELSAIKFQ
+1065 
-1076 MSTEILNYQTKFKA
+1076 KA
-1090 VSEECVKVREQLEE
+1090 VSEECGKVREQLEE
-1104 QKRQQCAAE
+1104 QKRQQHAAE
-1113 EEITEL
+1113 EEIAEL

-1157 LARIQKEA
+1157 LERIQKEA
-1165 DEAKEKAL
+1165 DEAKEKVL
-1173 YYSEKLSKVAADKDS
+1173 DYSEKLSKVAADKDS

-1296 FSKPRVI
+1296 FNKPRVI

-1325 PVSPSERD
+1325 PVSPSERAFVASE
-1333 LASKPP
+1333 ASKPP

-1361 HDESQMER
+1361 HNEGQMEGE
-1369 DSLDQSV
+1369 SLDQSM
-1376 TDLPLLIHA
+1376 TDL
-1385 GLLPWFWKE
+1385 
-1394 PTSWFPVYKN
+1394 
-1404 PCNFSGND
+1404 
-1412 SLIGSV
+1412 
-1418 INLLKWRE
+1418 
-1426 AKNST
+1426 NST
-1431 CNSSTFEESEEWQV
+1431 CNSSTFDESEEWQV

-1458 IMVKLPLTVE
+1458 IMIKLPLTVE
-1468 EIVNFG
+1468 EILNFG
-1474 ESNRELFI
+1474 EGNRELFI

-1513 FSVVFQESEDTPLDQ
+1513 FSVVYQESEDTPLDQ

-1550 VRNAGIYT
+1550 VRNCGIYT

-1574 YHLTVERPVIY
+1574 YHLAVERPVIY

>member
-1 MAATSGESQLQRIV
+1 MAATSGESQLQRII
-15 RDLEDAVTELSKEF
+15 RDLQDAVTELSKEF

-40 GNLQK
+40 VNLQK
-45 FSYKLEYLLQFDLK
+45 FSYKLEYLLQFDQK
-59 EKNTLLGNRKDY
+59 EKSTLLGNRKDY
-71 WDYFCDCLAKVKG
+71 WDYFCDCLAKIKG

-144 SKMSSDIVGHL
+144 SKMSSDIVGQL

-175 WPVFARRT
+175 WPAFARRT

-217 SSPDANNSLNAEH
+217 SSPDVNNSLNVEH
-230 FEGFEEM
+230 LEGYEEM
-237 RVELDQAELKQRE
+237 RLELDQAELRQRE
-250 LQDRIHY
+250 LQDRIHQ
-257 LEMENQELQAALS
+257 LEIENQELQAAVS

-281 KSNNCSE
+281 KSNNYSE
-288 ENSRLTKIIT
+288 ENSRLTKMIS

-323 LELNAAEQQKEYST
+323 LELSAAEQQKEHST
-337 KLEQLVNSKE
+337 KVEQLLTSKE
-347 DCTSKLQ
+347 DCASKLQ
-354 VLNQELE
+354 VSNQELE
-361 ASRAL
+361 TSRAL
-366 VAMKDLCINEL
+366 IAVKDLCIDEL

-391 CEKFDA
+391 LAKVDA
-397 ALEEKGQQVTTDCD
+397 ALDEKGQQATAQYD
-411 SALQIQALLEKL
+411 SALQIRALLEKL
-423 QETEKEKADMQR
+423 QEMEKEKADMQR
-435 LNDKH
+435 LNAEH
-440 VSQLKAARE
+440 ASQLKAARE
-449 ELHLKEE
+449 ELLLKEQ
-456 AQMELQSRY
+456 AQKELESRY
-465 NRLTADSKEESE
+465 SSLTANSKEESE
-477 KLLGS
+477 KLIGS
-482 LETMAKEMD
+482 LETMAKEKG
-491 ALQKALT
+491 ALQEALT
-498 LKEKEMTELQTQV
+498 LKGKEMAELQTQV

-519 SLEKNLEEARKEKE
+519 SLEKSLEEARKEKE

-538 YGRREGTLKQ
+538 YGRREGALKQ

-562 RLTKVSQIVCSL
+562 RLTKVSQTVCSL
-574 EEQNRKLL
+574 QEQNQKLM
-582 SEKEHLCQKV
+582 SEKEHLRQKV

-604 EVSEMGD
+604 AVSELD
-611 KSRKLKV
+611 EESRKLKT
-618 ENANLQQSIK
+618 ENENLQH
-628 KMEGKLTSLEA
+628 
-639 SNASLEAEVAR
+639 
-650 LRASE
+650 
-655 KQLQSEI
+655 EI

-675 LRSEN
+675 LRGEN

-696 LEEKLEA
+696 LEERLEA
-703 LRSDYEELKQREET
+703 LHSEYEELKQREET
-717 TKESCASLE
+717 SKESYASLQA
-726 GQLKSAKQHSL
+726 QLKSAKQHSL
-737 LVEKSLGT
+737 QMEKSLDT
-745 LKESSEC
+745 LKESKEC

-757 REKEVELQ
+757 TEKEVELQ
-765 GMESVCEQLRVE
+765 DMESQCQQLRAE
-777 AERYRKKAETFEV
+777 AERYRKKAETLEI

-813 DSVEKQQ
+813 ESVEKQQ
-820 LQQAASLEREAKELA
+820 LQQATSLEKEAKELA
-835 SRLTISEEQLE
+835 FRLTMSEEQLE

-856 AEVLDL
+856 AEILDL
-862 RIKLQQTMGEREQMR
+862 RVKLQQATDERERMR
-877 GELAVTETVLSEQ
+877 GELAVTETVLGEQ
-890 KVLVQQLKEQIES
+890 KMLVQQLKEQSES

-920 VLKKKQE
+920 KLKKEQE
-927 TAAHQKAELENNLL
+927 RTAHQKAELENNLM

-946 LSKVKQYL
+946 LSKVKRYL
-954 EAARMENE
+954 ENARVENE

-981 ICALTSEKVNAEE
+981 ICALTSEKVDAEE
-994 QLAQATERLKELE
+994 QLTQATERFKELE
-1007 EQAAVQQEKL
+1007 EQAAEQQEKL
-1017 NLDISDLRQ
+1017 KLDISNLRE
-1026 ENKGLQEKLDEA
+1026 ENKSLQEKLEEA
-1038 QICAAAVPSL
+1038 QMCAAAVPSL

-1053 SVKKQSRSFQET
+1053 TIKKQAQSFQET

-1090 VSEECVKVREQLEE
+1090 VSEECGKVREQLEE
-1104 QKRQQCAAE
+1104 QKRQQHAAE

-1119 QAANTSLSRKL
+1119 QAANTSLCRKL

-1157 LARIQKEA
+1157 LERIQKEA
-1165 DEAKEKAL
+1165 DEAKEKIL
-1173 YYSEKLSKVAADKDS
+1173 DYTEKLSKVAADKDS

-1238 RWQGDTEVNHCLDCQ
+1238 RWQGDTEVNQCLDCQ

-1284 PGGKKERCCRAC
+1284 LGGKKERCCRAC
-1296 FSKPRVI
+1296 FNKPRVI

-1325 PVSPSERD
+1325 PVSPSERAFVANE
-1333 LASKPP
+1333 ASKPP

-1361 HDESQMER
+1361 HNESQMER

-1376 TDLPLLIHA
+1376 TDL
-1385 GLLPWFWKE
+1385 
-1394 PTSWFPVYKN
+1394 
-1404 PCNFSGND
+1404 
-1412 SLIGSV
+1412 
-1418 INLLKWRE
+1418 
-1426 AKNST
+1426 NST
-1431 CNSSTFEESEEWQV
+1431 CNSSTFDESEDWQV

-1458 IMVKLPLTVE
+1458 IMMKLPLTVE
-1468 EIVNFG
+1468 EITNFG

-1513 FSVVFQESEDTPLDQ
+1513 FSVVYQENEDTPLDQ

-1574 YHLTVERPVIY
+1574 YHLAVERPVIY

>member
-1 MAATSGESQLQRIV
+1 MAVTSGESQLQRII
-15 RDLEDAVTELSKEF
+15 RDLQDAVTELSKEF

-40 GNLQK
+40 VSLQK
-45 FSYKLEYLLQFDLK
+45 FSYKLEYLLQFDQK

-144 SKMSSDIVGHL
+144 SKMSSDIVGQL

-175 WPVFARRT
+175 WPTFARRT

-191 YLWKPPS
+191 YLWKAPS

-217 SSPDANNSLNAEH
+217 SSPDANNSVNIEH
-230 FEGFEEM
+230 LEGFEEM
-237 RVELDQAELKQRE
+237 RVELDQAELRQRE
-250 LQDRIHY
+250 LQDRIHQ
-257 LEMENQELQAALS
+257 LQMENQELQAAIN

-281 KSNNCSE
+281 KSSNYSE
-288 ENSRLTKIIT
+288 ENSRLTKMIA

-323 LELNAAEQQKEYST
+323 LELNAVEQQKEYST
-337 KLEQLVNSKE
+337 KLEQLESSKE
-347 DCTSKLQ
+347 NCASKLQ
-354 VLNQELE
+354 LLNQELE

-366 VAMKDLCINEL
+366 VAMKDLCIDEL
-377 KAKLSSTE
+377 KGKLSSTE
-385 QKNLNL
+385 HKNMELL
-391 CEKFDA
+391 AKVDA
-397 ALEEKGQQVTTDCD
+397 ALEEKGQQATAHCD
-411 SALQIQALLEKL
+411 SAIQIQGLLEKL
-423 QETEKEKADMQR
+423 QEKEKEKAEMQR
-435 LNDKH
+435 LSDERA
-440 VSQLKAARE
+440 SQLKAAKE
-449 ELHLKEE
+449 ELRLKEE
-456 AQMELQSRY
+456 VQKELESRY
-465 NRLTADSKEESE
+465 NHLTTNSREESE

-482 LETMAKEMD
+482 LETMAKEMES
-491 ALQKALT
+491 LQKTLT
-498 LKEKEMTELQTQV
+498 LKGKEMAELQTQV
-511 MGSLAQVG
+511 MGLLAQVG
-519 SLEKNLEEARKEKE
+519 SLEKNIEEARKEKE
-533 KLEEE
+533 ELEEE
-538 YGRREGTLKQ
+538 YNRKEGALKN
-548 EAQSQAEQLELQEG
+548 EAQSLAEQLELQEG
-562 RLTKVSQIVCSL
+562 HLTKVSHTVHSL
-574 EEQNRKLL
+574 EEQNQKIS
-582 SEKEHLCQKV
+582 SEKEHLSQKV
-592 KELEEQMEQQNS
+592 KQLEEQIEQQNS
-604 EVSEMGD
+604 AVSEKD
-611 KSRKLKV
+611 EESRKLKS
-618 ENANLQQSIK
+618 ENTDLQQGKK
-628 KMEGKLTSLEA
+628 KMEEKLKNVEESK
-639 SNASLEAEVAR
+639 ASLEAEVAR
-650 LRASE
+650 LKASE
-655 KQLQSEI
+655 KKLQSEI

-675 LRSEN
+675 LWEQN

-687 QNARRQSQI
+687 QKARRQSQI
-696 LEEKLEA
+696 LEERLDA
-703 LRSDYEELKQREET
+703 LHSDYRELKQREEAA
-717 TKESCASLE
+717 KESCALLE
-726 GQLKSAKQHSL
+726 GQLKSAKQYNL
-737 LVEKSLGT
+737 QMEKNLAS
-745 LKESSEC
+745 LKESEESF
-752 LQSQL
+752 QSQL
-757 REKEVELQ
+757 TEKEAEMQ
-765 GMESVCEQLRVE
+765 NMEKQCEQLRAE
-777 AERYRKKAETFEV
+777 AENHRKKAELLEV

-798 CLHQTKLIESLTSEK
+798 CLQQTELIESLTAEKKLVEK
-813 DSVEKQQ
+813 DQ
-820 LQQAASLEREAKELA
+820 LQQTASLEKEAKELA
-835 SRLTISEEQLE
+835 SRLVVSEEQLQI
-846 VNRGEVSRLQ
+846 NRGEVSRLQ

-862 RIKLQQTMGEREQMR
+862 RVKLQQITTETEQMR
-877 GELAVTETVLSEQ
+877 GELAVTGTVLEEQ
-890 KVLVQQLKEQIES
+890 KVLVQQLKEENES

-920 VLKKKQE
+920 MLKKEQE
-927 TAAHQKAELENNLL
+927 RTAQQKAELEDNLL

-946 LSKVKQYL
+946 LSNVKQYL
-954 EAARMENE
+954 EDVKMENE

-981 ICALTSEKVNAEE
+981 ICAVTSEKVNTEE
-994 QLAQATERLKELE
+994 KLVEAMGRLKELE
-1007 EQAAVQQEKL
+1007 EQATEEQERLK
-1017 NLDISDLRQ
+1017 LDISALRQ
-1026 ENKGLQEKLDEA
+1026 ENKSLQEKLEEA

-1048 QLQLE
+1048 QMQLE
-1053 SVKKQSRSFQET
+1053 TAKDQAQSFQET

-1076 MSTEILNYQTKFKA
+1076 MSTEILNYETKYKA
-1090 VSEECVKVREQLEE
+1090 VSEECGKVQEQLEE
-1104 QKRQQCAAE
+1104 QKRQRCAAE
-1113 EEITEL
+1113 EEIAEL
-1119 QAANTSLSRKL
+1119 QAANTSLSSKL

-1137 SESESAR
+1137 AESESAR
-1144 LQKEEEVTSLREL
+1144 LKKEEEVMSLKGL
-1157 LARIQKEA
+1157 LERTQKEA
-1165 DEAKEKAL
+1165 DDAKEQAL
-1173 YYSEKLSKVAADKDS
+1173 EYSEKLSKVVADKDS

-1238 RWQGDTEVNHCLDCQ
+1238 KWQGDMDVNHCLDCQ

-1284 PGGKKERCCRAC
+1284 HGGKKERCCKTC
-1296 FSKPRVI
+1296 FNKPRVF
-1303 VDSTD
+1303 VDYTD

-1325 PVSPSERD
+1325 PVSPTEAAFVTSE
-1333 LASKPP
+1333 ASKPP

-1349 EELCQVQESDSL
+1349 EELCQVQESDLL
-1361 HDESQMER
+1361 HNESQMER
-1369 DSLDQSV
+1369 ESLDQSV
-1376 TDLPLLIHA
+1376 TDL
-1385 GLLPWFWKE
+1385 
-1394 PTSWFPVYKN
+1394 
-1404 PCNFSGND
+1404 
-1412 SLIGSV
+1412 
-1418 INLLKWRE
+1418 
-1426 AKNST
+1426 NST
-1431 CNSSTFEESEEWQV
+1431 GNSSTFDESEEWQV

-1458 IMVKLPLTVE
+1458 IMMKLPLTVE
-1468 EIVNFG
+1468 DILNFG
-1474 ESNRELFI
+1474 EGNRELFI
-1482 KSSTYSIIPITVT
+1482 KSSTYSVIPITVT
-1495 EMGLT
+1495 ETGLT
-1500 ISWIFSSDPKSIS
+1500 ISWIFSSDPKSVS
-1513 FSVVFQESEDTPLDQ
+1513 FSVVYQESEEVPLDQ

-1550 VRNAGIYT
+1550 VRNSGIYM

>member
-1 MAATSGESQLQRIV
+1 MAATSGESQLQRII
-15 RDLEDAVTELSKEF
+15 RDLQDAVTELSKEF

-40 GNLQK
+40 VNLQK
-45 FSYKLEYLLQFDLK
+45 FSYKLEYLLQFDQK
-59 EKNTLLGNRKDY
+59 EKTTLLGTRKDY

-122 QQCFMNTKVTS
+122 QQCFMNSKVTS

-144 SKMSSDIVGHL
+144 SKMSSDIVGQL

-175 WPVFARRT
+175 WPAFARRT

-217 SSPDANNSLNAEH
+217 SSPDANSSLNVEH
-230 FEGFEEM
+230 LEGFEEM
-237 RVELDQAELKQRE
+237 RVELDQAELRQRE
-250 LQDRIHY
+250 LQDRIHQ
-257 LEMENQELQAALS
+257 LEMENQELQAAVS

-281 KSNNCSE
+281 RSNSYSE
-288 ENSRLTKIIT
+288 ENSRLTKMIT

-323 LELNAAEQQKEYST
+323 LELNAVEQQKEYST
-337 KLEQLVNSKE
+337 KLEQLVTSKE
-347 DCTSKLQ
+347 DCASKLQ
-354 VLNQELE
+354 LLNQELE

-366 VAMKDLCINEL
+366 VAMKDLCIDEL

-391 CEKFDA
+391 LAKVDA
-397 ALEEKGQQVTTDCD
+397 ALEEKGQQVTAHCD
-411 SALQIQALLEKL
+411 SALQIRALLEKL

-435 LNDKH
+435 LNDEH
-440 VSQLKAARE
+440 ASQLKAARE
-449 ELHLKEE
+449 ELQLKEE
-456 AQMELQSRY
+456 AQKELESRY
-465 NRLTADSKEESE
+465 NRLTADSKEER
-477 KLLGS
+477 
-482 LETMAKEMD
+482 KEM
-491 ALQKALT
+491 A
-498 LKEKEMTELQTQV
+498 ELQTQV

-519 SLEKNLEEARKEKE
+519 SLEKSLEEARKEKE

-538 YGRREGTLKQ
+538 YGRKEGALKQ
-548 EAQSQAEQLELQEG
+548 ETQSQAQQLQLQEG
-562 RLTKVSQIVCSL
+562 HLTKVSQTVHSL
-574 EEQNRKLL
+574 EEQNQKLL
-582 SEKEHLCQKV
+582 SEKEHLSQKV
-592 KELEEQMEQQNS
+592 KELEEQVEQQNS
-604 EVSEMGD
+604 AVSEMGEE
-611 KSRKLKV
+611 SRKLKA
-618 ENANLQQSIK
+618 ENANLQH
-628 KMEGKLTSLEA
+628 
-639 SNASLEAEVAR
+639 
-650 LRASE
+650 
-655 KQLQSEI
+655 EI

-696 LEEKLEA
+696 LEERLKA
-703 LRSDYEELKQREET
+703 LHSDYEELKQREET
-717 TKESCASLE
+717 TKESYASLE
-726 GQLKSAKQHSL
+726 GQLKSTKQHSL
-737 LVEKSLGT
+737 QMEKNLGT
-745 LKESSEC
+745 LKESKES

-757 REKEVELQ
+757 TEKELELQ
-765 GMESVCEQLRVE
+765 GMEGQCEQLRAE
-777 AERYRKKAETFEV
+777 AERHRKKAETLEV
-790 EKLSVEKT
+790 EKLSFEKT

-813 DSVEKQQ
+813 ESVEKHQ
-820 LQQAASLEREAKELA
+820 LQQAASLEKEAKELA
-835 SRLTISEEQLE
+835 SRLTMSEEQLE

-862 RIKLQQTMGEREQMR
+862 RVKLQQTTDEREQMR
-877 GELAVTETVLSEQ
+877 SELAVTETVLGEQ
-890 KVLVQQLKEQIES
+890 KVLVQQLKEQSES

-920 VLKKKQE
+920 VLKKEQE

-954 EAARMENE
+954 EVARMENE

-981 ICALTSEKVNAEE
+981 ICALTSEKVDGEE
-994 QLAQATERLKELE
+994 RQLE
-1007 EQAAVQQEKL
+1007 EQAAEQQEKL
-1017 NLDISDLRQ
+1017 RLDISNLRQ
-1026 ENKGLQEKLDEA
+1026 ENKSLQEKLEEA

-1053 SVKKQSRSFQET
+1053 TVKKQAQSFQET

-1090 VSEECVKVREQLEE
+1090 VSEECGKVREQLEE
-1104 QKRQQCAAE
+1104 QKRQQHAAE
-1113 EEITEL
+1113 EEIAEL

-1137 SESESAR
+1137 SESESTR

-1157 LARIQKEA
+1157 LERIQKEA
-1165 DEAKEKAL
+1165 DEAKEKVL
-1173 YYSEKLSKVAADKDS
+1173 DYSEKLSKVAADKDS

-1296 FSKPRVI
+1296 FNKPRVI
-1303 VDSTD
+1303 VDNTD

-1325 PVSPSERD
+1325 PVSPSER
-1333 LASKPP
+1333 
-1339 DDAAFDIITD
+1339 AF
-1349 EELCQVQESDSL
+1349 
-1361 HDESQMER
+1361 
-1369 DSLDQSV
+1369 
-1376 TDLPLLIHA
+1376 
-1385 GLLPWFWKE
+1385 
-1394 PTSWFPVYKN
+1394 
-1404 PCNFSGND
+1404 
-1412 SLIGSV
+1412 
-1418 INLLKWRE
+1418 
-1426 AKNST
+1426 
-1431 CNSSTFEESEEWQV
+1431 
-1445 AQDAEI
+1445 
-1451 CLLKSGE
+1451 
-1458 IMVKLPLTVE
+1458 
-1468 EIVNFG
+1468 
-1474 ESNRELFI
+1474 
-1482 KSSTYSIIPITVT
+1482 
-1495 EMGLT
+1495 
-1500 ISWIFSSDPKSIS
+1500 
-1513 FSVVFQESEDTPLDQ
+1513 
-1528 CKVLIPMTRCN
+1528 
-1539 SHKETIRGQVK
+1539 
-1550 VRNAGIYT
+1550 
-1558 LIFDNTF
+1558 
-1565 SRFISKRVF
+1565 
-1574 YHLTVERPVIY
+1574 
-1585 DGSDFP
+1585 

>member
-1 MAATSGESQLQRIV
+1 MAATSGESQLQRII
-15 RDLEDAVTELSKEF
+15 RDLQDAVTELSKEF
-29 KEGGEPITDDS
+29 KEGAEPITDDS
-40 GNLQK
+40 VNLQK
-45 FSYKLEYLLQFDLK
+45 FSYKLEYLLQFDQK
-59 EKNTLLGNRKDY
+59 EKNTLLGNKKDY

-122 QQCFMNTKVTS
+122 QQCFMNTKVT
-133 DWYYARSPFLN
+133 
-144 SKMSSDIVGHL
+144 
-155 YELTDVQFDLAS
+155 
-167 RGYDLDAA
+167 
-175 WPVFARRT
+175 RRT

-217 SSPDANNSLNAEH
+217 SSPDVNSSLNVEH
-230 FEGFEEM
+230 LEGFEEM
-237 RVELDQAELKQRE
+237 RVELDQAELRQRE
-250 LQDRIHY
+250 LQDRIHQ
-257 LEMENQELQAALS
+257 LEMENQELQAAVS

-281 KSNNCSE
+281 KSNNYSK
-288 ENSRLTKIIT
+288 ENCRLTKMIT

-323 LELNAAEQQKEYST
+323 LELNAVEQQKEYST
-337 KLEQLVNSKE
+337 KLEHLVTSKE
-347 DCTSKLQ
+347 DCASKLQ

-366 VAMKDLCINEL
+366 VAMKDLFIDEL

-391 CEKFDA
+391 LAKVDA
-397 ALEEKGQQVTTDCD
+397 ALEEKGQQATAHCD

-423 QETEKEKADMQR
+423 QESEEEKADMQR
-435 LNDKH
+435 FNDKH
-440 VSQLKAARE
+440 ASQLKAARE
-449 ELHLKEE
+449 QLQLKEE
-456 AQMELQSRY
+456 
-465 NRLTADSKEESE
+465 
-477 KLLGS
+477 LLGS

-498 LKEKEMTELQTQV
+498 LKGKEMAELQTQV

-538 YGRREGTLKQ
+538 YSRREGTLKQ

-562 RLTKVSQIVCSL
+562 RLTKVSQTVCNL
-574 EEQNRKLL
+574 EEQNQKLL
-582 SEKEHLCQKV
+582 SEKEHLSQKV

-604 EVSEMGD
+604 AVSEMGEE
-611 KSRKLKV
+611 SRKLKA
-618 ENANLQQSIK
+618 ENANLQQSKK
-628 KMEGKLTSLEA
+628 KMEGKLKNLEA
-639 SNASLEAEVAR
+639 SKASLEAEVAR

-675 LRSEN
+675 LRGEN

-687 QNARRQSQI
+687 QNARRQNQI
-696 LEEKLEA
+696 LEERLEA
-703 LRSDYEELKQREET
+703 LHSDYEELKQREET
-717 TKESCASLE
+717 TKESYASLE

-737 LVEKSLGT
+737 QMEKSLGT
-745 LKESSEC
+745 LKESKEC

-757 REKEVELQ
+757 TEKEVELQ
-765 GMESVCEQLRVE
+765 GMESQCKQLRAE
-777 AERYRKKAETFEV
+777 AERHRKKAETLEV

-798 CLHQTKLIESLTSEK
+798 CLHQTKLIENLTSEK
-813 DSVEKQQ
+813 ESVEKHQ
-820 LQQAASLEREAKELA
+820 LQQVASLEKEAKELA
-835 SRLTISEEQLE
+835 SRLTMSEEQLE
-846 VNRGEVSRLQ
+846 VNWGEVSRLQ
-856 AEVLDL
+856 GEVLNL
-862 RIKLQQTMGEREQMR
+862 RVKLQQTADEREQMR
-877 GELAVTETVLSEQ
+877 GELAITETVLGEQ
-890 KVLVQQLKEQIES
+890 KVLVQQLKEQSES
-903 LNRNHVQELVQ
+903 LNRNHVQELVE

-920 VLKKKQE
+920 VLKKEQE
-927 TAAHQKAELENNLL
+927 TAAHQKAELESNLL

-954 EAARMENE
+954 EVARMENE

-981 ICALTSEKVNAEE
+981 ICALTSEKMDAEE
-994 QLAQATERLKELE
+994 QLAQAIERLKELE
-1007 EQAAVQQEKL
+1007 EQAAEQQEKL
-1017 NLDISDLRQ
+1017 KLDISNLRQ
-1026 ENKGLQEKLDEA
+1026 ENKSLQEKLEEA
-1038 QICAAAVPSL
+1038 QICATAVPNL

-1053 SVKKQSRSFQET
+1053 TVKKQAQSFQEA

-1090 VSEECVKVREQLEE
+1090 VSEECGKVREQLEE
-1104 QKRQQCAAE
+1104 QKRQQHAAE
-1113 EEITEL
+1113 EEIAEL

-1144 LQKEEEVTSLREL
+1144 LQKEEEVMSLREL
-1157 LARIQKEA
+1157 LERIQKEA
-1165 DEAKEKAL
+1165 DEAKEKVL
-1173 YYSEKLSKVAADKDS
+1173 DYSEKLSKVAADKDS

-1296 FSKPRVI
+1296 FNKPRVI

-1325 PVSPSERD
+1325 PVSPSERVFGYE
-1333 LASKPP
+1333 ASKPP

-1361 HDESQMER
+1361 HNESQMEGE
-1369 DSLDQSV
+1369 SLDQSV
-1376 TDLPLLIHA
+1376 TDL
-1385 GLLPWFWKE
+1385 
-1394 PTSWFPVYKN
+1394 
-1404 PCNFSGND
+1404 
-1412 SLIGSV
+1412 
-1418 INLLKWRE
+1418 
-1426 AKNST
+1426 NSM
-1431 CNSSTFEESEEWQV
+1431 CNSSTFDESEEWQV

-1458 IMVKLPLTVE
+1458 IMIKLPLTVE
-1468 EIVNFG
+1468 EILNFG

-1513 FSVVFQESEDTPLDQ
+1513 FSVVYQESEDTPLDQ

-1550 VRNAGIYT
+1550 VRNSGIYT

-1574 YHLTVERPVIY
+1574 YHLAVERPVIY
-1585 DGSDFP
+1585 DGSDFPQP

>member
-1 MAATSGESQLQRIV
+1 MAATSGESQLQRII
-15 RDLEDAVTELSKEF
+15 RDLQDAVTELSKEF

-40 GNLQK
+40 VNLQK
-45 FSYKLEYLLQFDLK
+45 FSYKLEYLLQFDQK

-144 SKMSSDIVGHL
+144 SKMSSDIVGQL

-175 WPVFARRT
+175 WPAFARRT

-217 SSPDANNSLNAEH
+217 SSPDANNSLNVEH
-230 FEGFEEM
+230 LEGFEEM
-237 RVELDQAELKQRE
+237 RVELDQAELRQRE
-250 LQDRIHY
+250 LQDRIHQ
-257 LEMENQELQAALS
+257 LEMENQELQTAVS

-281 KSNNCSE
+281 KSNNYSE
-288 ENSRLTKIIT
+288 ENSRLTKMIT
-298 ELQKQ
+298 DLQKQ
-303 CEVSHST
+303 CEVSRST

-323 LELNAAEQQKEYST
+323 LELNSVEQQKEYST
-337 KLEQLVNSKE
+337 KLEQLVTSKE
-347 DCTSKLQ
+347 DCASKLQ
-354 VLNQELE
+354 VVNKELE

-366 VAMKDLCINEL
+366 VDMKDLCIDEL

-385 QKNLNL
+385 QKNFNL
-391 CEKFDA
+391 LTKVDA
-397 ALEEKGQQVTTDCD
+397 ALEEKGLQATAHCD
-411 SALQIQALLEKL
+411 SALQIWALLEKL

-435 LNDKH
+435 LNYEH
-440 VSQLKAARE
+440 ASQLKAARE
-449 ELHLKEE
+449 ELQLKEE
-456 AQMELQSRY
+456 AQKELESRY
-465 NRLTADSKEESE
+465 NRLTADSKEE
-477 KLLGS
+477 K
-482 LETMAKEMD
+482 KEM
-491 ALQKALT
+491 A
-498 LKEKEMTELQTQV
+498 ELQTQV

-519 SLEKNLEEARKEKE
+519 SLEKNLEEAKKEKE

-538 YGRREGTLKQ
+538 YGRREGALKR

-562 RLTKVSQIVCSL
+562 RLTKVSQTVCSL
-574 EEQNRKLL
+574 EEQNRKLM
-582 SEKEHLCQKV
+582 SEKEHLSQKI

-604 EVSEMGD
+604 AVNEMD
-611 KSRKLKV
+611 EESRKLKL
-618 ENANLQQSIK
+618 ENSDLQH
-628 KMEGKLTSLEA
+628 
-639 SNASLEAEVAR
+639 
-650 LRASE
+650 
-655 KQLQSEI
+655 EI

-680 KQLDEDL
+680 QQLDEDL

-696 LEEKLEA
+696 LEERLEA
-703 LRSDYEELKQREET
+703 LHSDYEELKQREET
-717 TKESCASLE
+717 TKESYASLE
-726 GQLKSAKQHSL
+726 GELKSAKQHSL
-737 LVEKSLGT
+737 QMEKSLGT
-745 LKESSEC
+745 LKESKDS

-757 REKEVELQ
+757 IEKEVELQ
-765 GMESVCEQLRVE
+765 GMETQCEQLRAEVE
-777 AERYRKKAETFEV
+777 RHRKKLETLEV
-790 EKLSVEKT
+790 EKVSVEKT

-813 DSVEKQQ
+813 ESVEKQQ
-820 LQQAASLEREAKELA
+820 LQQAASLEKEAKELA
-835 SRLTISEEQLE
+835 SRLTMSEEQLE
-846 VNRGEVSRLQ
+846 VNQGEVSRLQ
-856 AEVLDL
+856 AEVLNL
-862 RIKLQQTMGEREQMR
+862 RVKLQQTTDEREQMR
-877 GELAVTETVLSEQ
+877 GELGITETFLGEQ
-890 KVLVQQLKEQIES
+890 KALVQQLKEQSES

-920 VLKKKQE
+920 VLKKELE
-927 TAAHQKAELENNLL
+927 TAAYQKAELENNLL
-941 NLKEE
+941 NMTEE

-954 EAARMENE
+954 EVATMENE

-981 ICALTSEKVNAEE
+981 ICTLTSEKVDAEE
-994 QLAQATERLKELE
+994 QLAQATKRLKELE
-1007 EQAAVQQEKL
+1007 EQAAEQQEKL
-1017 NLDISDLRQ
+1017 KLEIANLRQ
-1026 ENKGLQEKLDEA
+1026 ENKSLKEKLEEA

-1053 SVKKQSRSFQET
+1053 TVKKQAQTFQET

-1076 MSTEILNYQTKFKA
+1076 MSTEILSYQTKFKA
-1090 VSEECVKVREQLEE
+1090 VSEECGKVREQLEE
-1104 QKRQQCAAE
+1104 QKRQQRAAE
-1113 EEITEL
+1113 EEIVAL

-1130 DEAREQL
+1130 DEARELL

-1144 LQKEEEVTSLREL
+1144 LHKEEEVTSLREL
-1157 LARIQKEA
+1157 LERIQKEA
-1165 DEAKEKAL
+1165 DEAKEKVL
-1173 YYSEKLSKVAADKDS
+1173 EYSEKLSKVAADKDS

-1296 FSKPRVI
+1296 FNKPRVI

-1317 GSPASLES
+1317 GSPVSLES
-1325 PVSPSERD
+1325 PVSPSERAFVASE
-1333 LASKPP
+1333 ASKPP

-1361 HDESQMER
+1361 HGESQMEGE
-1369 DSLDQSV
+1369 SLDQSM
-1376 TDLPLLIHA
+1376 TDL
-1385 GLLPWFWKE
+1385 
-1394 PTSWFPVYKN
+1394 
-1404 PCNFSGND
+1404 
-1412 SLIGSV
+1412 
-1418 INLLKWRE
+1418 
-1426 AKNST
+1426 
-1431 CNSSTFEESEEWQV
+1431 
-1445 AQDAEI
+1445 
-1451 CLLKSGE
+1451 
-1458 IMVKLPLTVE
+1458 
-1468 EIVNFG
+1468 
-1474 ESNRELFI
+1474 
-1482 KSSTYSIIPITVT
+1482 
-1495 EMGLT
+1495 
-1500 ISWIFSSDPKSIS
+1500 
-1513 FSVVFQESEDTPLDQ
+1513 
-1528 CKVLIPMTRCN
+1528 
-1539 SHKETIRGQVK
+1539 
-1550 VRNAGIYT
+1550 
-1558 LIFDNTF
+1558 
-1565 SRFISKRVF
+1565 
-1574 YHLTVERPVIY
+1574 
-1585 DGSDFP
+1585 

>member
-1 MAATSGESQLQRIV
+1 MAATSGESQLQRII
-15 RDLEDAVTELSKEF
+15 RDLQDAVTELSKEF

-40 GNLQK
+40 VNLQK
-45 FSYKLEYLLQFDLK
+45 FSYKLEYLLQFDQK

-144 SKMSSDIVGHL
+144 SKMSSDIVGQL

-175 WPVFARRT
+175 WPAFARRT

-217 SSPDANNSLNAEH
+217 SSPDANSSLNVEH
-230 FEGFEEM
+230 LEGFEDM
-237 RVELDQAELKQRE
+237 RVELDQAELRQRE
-250 LQDRIHY
+250 LQDRIHQ
-257 LEMENQELQAALS
+257 LEMENQELQAAIG

-281 KSNNCSE
+281 KSNNYSE
-288 ENSRLTKIIT
+288 ENSRLTKMIT

-323 LELNAAEQQKEYST
+323 LELNAVEQQKEYST
-337 KLEQLVNSKE
+337 KLEQLVTGKE
-347 DCTSKLQ
+347 DCASKLQ

-366 VAMKDLCINEL
+366 VAMKDLCIDEL

-391 CEKFDA
+391 LTKVDA
-397 ALEEKGQQVTTDCD
+397 ALEEKATAHCD
-411 SALQIQALLEKL
+411 SALQVWALLEKL

-435 LNDKH
+435 LNDECA
-440 VSQLKAARE
+440 SQLKAARE
-449 ELHLKEE
+449 ELQLKEE
-456 AQMELQSRY
+456 SQKELESRY

-491 ALQKALT
+491 ALQQALT
-498 LKEKEMTELQTQV
+498 LKEKEMAELQTQV

-519 SLEKNLEEARKEKE
+519 SMEKNLEEARKKKE

-538 YGRREGTLKQ
+538 YGRREGALKQ
-548 EAQSQAEQLELQEG
+548 EAQSQAEQLELQES
-562 RLTKVSQIVCSL
+562 RLTKVSQTVCSL
-574 EEQNRKLL
+574 EEQNWKLL
-582 SEKEHLCQKV
+582 AEKEHLSQKL
-592 KELEEQMEQQNS
+592 KELEEQMEQQNCA
-604 EVSEMGD
+604 VSEMGEE
-611 KSRKLKV
+611 SRKLKV
-618 ENANLQQSIK
+618 ENENLHQSKK
-628 KMEGKLTSLEA
+628 KMEGKLKNLEA
-639 SNASLEAEVAR
+639 SKASLESEVAR

-667 SVDEKEKK
+667 SVDEKEKR
-675 LRSEN
+675 LRGEN
-680 KQLDEDL
+680 RQLDEDL

-696 LEEKLEA
+696 LEERLEA
-703 LRSDYEELKQREET
+703 LHSDYEEVKQREET
-717 TKESCASLE
+717 TKESYASLE

-737 LVEKSLGT
+737 QMEKSLGT
-745 LKESSEC
+745 LKESKEC

-757 REKEVELQ
+757 AEKAVELQ
-765 GMESVCEQLRVE
+765 GMESQCEQLRAE
-777 AERYRKKAETFEV
+777 AERHRKKAETLEV

-813 DSVEKQQ
+813 ESVEKHQ
-820 LQQAASLEREAKELA
+820 LLQAASLEKLAKELA
-835 SRLTISEEQLE
+835 SRLAMSEEQLE

-862 RIKLQQTMGEREQMR
+862 RVKLQQTTDEREQMR
-877 GELAVTETVLSEQ
+877 GELAITETVLSEQ
-890 KVLVQQLKEQIES
+890 KVLVQQLKEQSES
-903 LNRNHVQELVQ
+903 LNRNYVQELVQ
-914 CKEREE
+914 CKEREAA
-920 VLKKKQE
+920 LKKEQE

-954 EAARMENE
+954 EVARMENE

-981 ICALTSEKVNAEE
+981 ICALTSEKVDAEE

-1007 EQAAVQQEKL
+1007 EQAAEQQEKL
-1017 NLDISDLRQ
+1017 KLDVFNLRQ
-1026 ENKGLQEKLDEA
+1026 ENNSLQEKLEEA

-1053 SVKKQSRSFQET
+1053 TVKKQAQSFQET

-1090 VSEECVKVREQLEE
+1090 VSEECGKVREQLEE
-1104 QKRQQCAAE
+1104 QKRQQHAAE
-1113 EEITEL
+1113 EEIAEL

-1157 LARIQKEA
+1157 LERIQKEA
-1165 DEAKEKAL
+1165 DEAKEKVL
-1173 YYSEKLSKVAADKDS
+1173 DYSEKLSKVAADKDS

-1296 FSKPRVI
+1296 FNKPRVI

-1325 PVSPSERD
+1325 PVSPSERAFVASE
-1333 LASKPP
+1333 ASKPP

-1361 HDESQMER
+1361 HNESQMEGE
-1369 DSLDQSV
+1369 SLDQSV
-1376 TDLPLLIHA
+1376 TDL
-1385 GLLPWFWKE
+1385 
-1394 PTSWFPVYKN
+1394 
-1404 PCNFSGND
+1404 
-1412 SLIGSV
+1412 
-1418 INLLKWRE
+1418 
-1426 AKNST
+1426 NST
-1431 CNSSTFEESEEWQV
+1431 CNSSTFDESEEWQV

-1458 IMVKLPLTVE
+1458 IMIKLPLTVE
-1468 EIVNFG
+1468 EILNFG

-1513 FSVVFQESEDTPLDQ
+1513 FSVVYQESEDTPLDQ

-1550 VRNAGIYT
+1550 VRNSGIYT

-1574 YHLTVERPVIY
+1574 YHLAVERPVIY

>member
-1 MAATSGESQLQRIV
+1 MAATSGESQLQRII
-15 RDLEDAVTELSKEF
+15 RDLQDAVTELSKEF

-40 GNLQK
+40 VNLQK
-45 FSYKLEYLLQFDLK
+45 FSYKLEYLLQFDQK

-144 SKMSSDIVGHL
+144 SKMSSDIVGQL

-175 WPVFARRT
+175 WPTFARRT

-217 SSPDANNSLNAEH
+217 SSPDANSSLNVEH
-230 FEGFEEM
+230 LEGFEEM
-237 RVELDQAELKQRE
+237 RVELDQAELRQRE
-250 LQDRIHY
+250 LQDRIHH
-257 LEMENQELQAALS
+257 LELENQELQAAVS
-270 LQKEQVQVEKE
+270 LQKEQVEVEKE
-281 KSNNCSE
+281 KSNNYSE
-288 ENSRLTKIIT
+288 ENSRLIKIIT

-323 LELNAAEQQKEYST
+323 LELNAVEQQKEYST
-337 KLEQLVNSKE
+337 KLEQLVTSKE
-347 DCTSKLQ
+347 DCASKLQ

-366 VAMKDLCINEL
+366 VAMKDLYINDL

-385 QKNLNL
+385 QKNLNFL
-391 CEKFDA
+391 EKVDA
-397 ALEEKGQQVTTDCD
+397 ALEEKGQQATAHCD

-435 LNDKH
+435 LNDEH

-449 ELHLKEE
+449 ELQLREE
-456 AQMELQSRY
+456 AQKELESRY
-465 NRLTADSKEESE
+465 NRLTVDSKEESE
-477 KLLGS
+477 KLHGS
-482 LETMAKEMD
+482 LETVAKELD
-491 ALQKALT
+491 ALQKALS
-498 LKEKEMTELQTQV
+498 LKETEMAELQTQ
-511 MGSLAQVG
+511 
-519 SLEKNLEEARKEKE
+519 
-533 KLEEE
+533 
-538 YGRREGTLKQ
+538 
-548 EAQSQAEQLELQEG
+548 
-562 RLTKVSQIVCSL
+562 
-574 EEQNRKLL
+574 
-582 SEKEHLCQKV
+582 
-592 KELEEQMEQQNS
+592 
-604 EVSEMGD
+604 
-611 KSRKLKV
+611 
-618 ENANLQQSIK
+618 
-628 KMEGKLTSLEA
+628 
-639 SNASLEAEVAR
+639 
-650 LRASE
+650 
-655 KQLQSEI
+655 
-662 DDALV
+662 
-667 SVDEKEKK
+667 
-675 LRSEN
+675 
-680 KQLDEDL
+680 
-687 QNARRQSQI
+687 
-696 LEEKLEA
+696 
-703 LRSDYEELKQREET
+703 
-717 TKESCASLE
+717 
-726 GQLKSAKQHSL
+726 
-737 LVEKSLGT
+737 
-745 LKESSEC
+745 
-752 LQSQL
+752 
-757 REKEVELQ
+757 
-765 GMESVCEQLRVE
+765 
-777 AERYRKKAETFEV
+777 
-790 EKLSVEKT
+790 
-798 CLHQTKLIESLTSEK
+798 
-813 DSVEKQQ
+813 
-820 LQQAASLEREAKELA
+820 
-835 SRLTISEEQLE
+835 
-846 VNRGEVSRLQ
+846 
-856 AEVLDL
+856 
-862 RIKLQQTMGEREQMR
+862 
-877 GELAVTETVLSEQ
+877 
-890 KVLVQQLKEQIES
+890 
-903 LNRNHVQELVQ
+903 
-914 CKEREE
+914 
-920 VLKKKQE
+920 
-927 TAAHQKAELENNLL
+927 
-941 NLKEE
+941 
-946 LSKVKQYL
+946 
-954 EAARMENE
+954 
-962 ENKDLLHRTNT
+962 
-973 DMAELGIQ
+973 
-981 ICALTSEKVNAEE
+981 
-994 QLAQATERLKELE
+994 
-1007 EQAAVQQEKL
+1007 
-1017 NLDISDLRQ
+1017 
-1026 ENKGLQEKLDEA
+1026 
-1038 QICAAAVPSL
+1038 
-1048 QLQLE
+1048 
-1053 SVKKQSRSFQET
+1053 
-1065 SQEELSAIKFQ
+1065 
-1076 MSTEILNYQTKFKA
+1076 A
-1090 VSEECVKVREQLEE
+1090 VSEECGNIRGQLEE
-1104 QKRQQCAAE
+1104 QRRQLHAAE
-1113 EEITEL
+1113 EEIAEL
-1119 QAANTSLSRKL
+1119 QAANTNLSRKL

-1165 DEAKEKAL
+1165 DEAKEKMMD
-1173 YYSEKLSKVAADKDS
+1173 YSEKLSKVAADRDS

-1296 FSKPRVI
+1296 FTKPRVI
-1303 VDSTD
+1303 VDNAD

-1317 GSPASLES
+1317 ESPASLES
-1325 PVSPSERD
+1325 PGSPPER
-1333 LASKPP
+1333 AFVANETSKLP

-1349 EELCQVQESDSL
+1349 EELCQVQESESL

-1369 DSLDQSV
+1369 DSLDRSV
-1376 TDLPLLIHA
+1376 TDL
-1385 GLLPWFWKE
+1385 
-1394 PTSWFPVYKN
+1394 
-1404 PCNFSGND
+1404 
-1412 SLIGSV
+1412 
-1418 INLLKWRE
+1418 
-1426 AKNST
+1426 NST
-1431 CNSSTFEESEEWQV
+1431 CNSSTYDESEEWQV

-1458 IMVKLPLTVE
+1458 IMIKLPLTVE
-1468 EIVNFG
+1468 EILNFG
-1474 ESNRELFI
+1474 EGNRELFI
-1482 KSSTYSIIPITVT
+1482 KSSTYSIIPITVA

-1513 FSVVFQESEDTPLDQ
+1513 FSVVYQESEDTPLDQ

-1550 VRNAGIYT
+1550 VRNSGIYT

-1574 YHLTVERPVIY
+1574 YHLTIERPVIY
-1585 DGSDFP
+1585 DGSDFPEP